1 MCRETEEKEEN
12 IKIIKGDTTV
22 TSSAQNIRLE
32 TEFGTKNKMEEN
44 VLSEEELDCDS
55 FTESS
60 GYERKMAELN
70 EKSRRLKAQF
80 AEENRQAVESMNKT
94 MEEIKQSQARED
106 CITNE
111 IEEIRRRRDEIKEDL
126 KRLDEIG
133 RRREL
138 EDKKWR
144 EKMDKKKKRV
154 ANRLEKIRAERRKYQ
169 EGTADEN
176 DSTEGYDQPDKN
188 SGESPESEK
197 SKDFTIGNETV
208 INKDAGNEVL
218 REPYQIIEYKSVK
231 ELEKKRKEV
240 KQLKRLE
247 KKAIKREKL
256 EQRERK
262 KIEKQKRKVARKLE
276 KLSAKSS
283 KVSEE
288 TAGVAECINQDMEA
302 TNTTAK
308 EKSAET
314 PKVTRIKPYV
324 DTSSHIAECKQVQ
337 APYYSGLITNGTKNK
352 MEENVLSEEELDC
365 DSFTESSGYERK
377 MAELNEKSRRLKA
390 QFAEENRQAVES
402 MNKTMEEIKQSQARE
417 DCITNEIEEIQ
428 RRRDEIKEN
437 LKRLDEKLGE
447 TLAEV
452 DRLILGDTDSMVDET
467 VDSQQSNPKYS
478 KEEVPRQDNFDCFP
492 DEVEGDMHTEES
504 SSQVSQSAE
513 NEDNEKNVH
522 ECDALPRYEQ
532 SVAAVVNITEYLIQQ
547 EFSKALETIIP
558 VSKKE
563 YTSRSEEKISE
574 EEPKLHKQNVEKE
587 FGKLKRENTEL
598 EMQICIINEELETY
612 RKRIETLQADL
623 DGSKVE
629 VKQLQSKE
637 EYKERELANLKSD
650 FQRKEQKWEDA
661 NELLEKVMVE
671 REELW
676 DDADYLEESLK
687 DSQESNETLTFE
699 VDELRIMIQEMKR
712 EYRVEHSRWGCGHLR
727 EEVELL
733 NGSLELNEKRT
744 VLLESQVDVFEAERK
759 QLWGNVDFLEGS
771 LRNSQ
776 ESNEDLTFEV
786 DELKIMMQEMKRE
799 NTQLSR
805 HGCRHLRE
813 EVELL
818 NGSLELKQQNVTLL
832 ESQVDAFKEERCSF
846 QNVTQSMKREIEILK
861 KENVTKTM
869 QLHKLQCETSKT
881 ISDLKDDIAKLQQEK
896 SALSSEL
903 SKESGRDHHLYELRC
918 EKSSMTG
925 TLEDHITRLRRE
937 NCTLTARLSKA
948 YEKDDQLIELREK
961 VQLLENQLKNVTEAA
976 TASVNSKEK
985 EMEEDYRI
993 IKKQDETI
1001 KNLIEE
1007 ITQER
1012 CDKDRLEQQS
1022 RRIREPETQLQKMGD
1037 MKINTIRSVDALV
1050 LEVKQESSE
1059 KERLKKRAM
1068 QAKKVASC
1076 REKELEKRIELL
1088 EDQLRAED
1096 ELINAT
1102 LMSLNNKESS
1112 LQEATA
1118 TIDMLTK
1125 ELEREKWEKKYL
1137 RKAVE
1142 VSECNSHND
1151 KRLTEDIETL
1161 EKRLLEMS
1169 DLREKTLISLKEK
1182 EWSLQEA
1189 HDEINELTQ
1198 QIAHKKSH
1206 KKFFKRKAKA
1216 KTGKAHR
1223 LNLIQKGTKRYTQER
1238 GSFIA
1243 GVGKR
1248 LKNLVQRPR
1257 GVSASSL
1264 VMKKKEAHAQRV
1276 LDKLREDLN
1285 ERGEVIQDL
1294 RSNFK
1299 DSAKE
1304 LSSMRRQL
1312 EDIQCQ
1318 NAELIQCLG
1327 HKEEDLQ
1334 KTQRYLKEKE
1344 ASLDVTNET
1353 LRLKCSLLRAME
1365 AKLCLTKKEI
1375 EELTQVN
1382 KEKGLEITRIETT
1395 LTEVRKELVIA
1406 ASFIEKQNEQCAN
1419 LRTCAMRK
1427 TRDADKMQGELK
1439 RFSTQL
1445 ENSRNENANLHR
1457 ALLAATERLTREKQR
1472 QFSGTELL
1480 KDGHE
1485 RKSSESS
1492 CEVRYFPP

>member
-1 MCRETEEKEEN
+1 MCLNNQVCKDEKASREE
-12 IKIIKGDTTV
+12 
-22 TSSAQNIRLE
+22 SSAREKSSAAKAEEVKPEVTKAKQSSNQVCKDERESREESSTQNIRLE
-32 TEFGTKNKMEEN
+32 TEFDTKNKMEEN
-44 VLSEEELDCDS
+44 VLSEEELDCSS

-94 MEEIKQSQARED
+94 MQEIKQSQARED
-106 CITNE
+106 FITNE

-126 KRLDEIG
+126 KCLDEIG
-133 RRREL
+133 QGREL

-144 EKMDKKKKRV
+144 EKMDEKKKRV
-154 ANRLEKIRAERRKYQ
+154 ANRLEKIRVERRKYQ

-176 DSTEGYDQPDKN
+176 DPTEGYDQPDKN

-197 SKDFTIGNETV
+197 SKYVTIGNETV
-208 INKDAGNEVL
+208 INEDVGNEVL
-218 REPYQIIEYKSVK
+218 REPHQIIEYKSVK

-288 TAGVAECINQDMEA
+288 TAVVAKCINEAMEA
-302 TNTTAK
+302 ANTTAK
-308 EKSAET
+308 EKNDET
-314 PKVTRIKPYV
+314 PRANGVKPSV
-324 DTSSHIAECKQVQ
+324 DTSSDIAESKQVQ
-337 APYYSGLITNGTKNK
+337 APHSSGLITNG
-352 MEENVLSEEELDC
+352 
-365 DSFTESSGYERK
+365 
-377 MAELNEKSRRLKA
+377 AEVEKS
-390 QFAEENRQAVES
+390 
-402 MNKTMEEIKQSQARE
+402 
-417 DCITNEIEEIQ
+417 
-428 RRRDEIKEN
+428 
-437 LKRLDEKLGE
+437 GE
-447 TLAEV
+447 TLPKV
-452 DRLILGDTDSMVDET
+452 DRLIFGHTDSMVDET
-467 VDSQQSNPKYS
+467 ADSQQSNPEYS

-504 SSQVSQSAE
+504 RSQVSQSAE

-522 ECDALPRYEQ
+522 ECDALSRYEQ

-547 EFSKALETIIP
+547 ELSKALETIIP

-574 EEPKLHKQNVEKE
+574 EEPKLHKQNVEME

-676 DDADYLEESLK
+676 DDVDYLEESLK

-699 VDELRIMIQEMKR
+699 VDELTIMIQEMKR

-733 NGSLELNEKRT
+733 NGSLELNEQRT
-744 VLLESQVDVFEAERK
+744 VLLESQLDAFEAERK
-759 QLWGNVDFLEGS
+759 QLWGHVDFLEES
-771 LRNSQ
+771 LKNTQ
-776 ESNEDLTFEV
+776 ASNEDLTFEV
-786 DELKIMMQEMKRE
+786 DELKILMQELKRE

-818 NGSLELKQQNVTLL
+818 NGSLELKEQKFTLL
-832 ESQVDAFKEERCSF
+832 ESQVDAFKEESCSF

-925 TLEDHITRLRRE
+925 TLEDHLTRLRRE

-1012 CDKDRLEQQS
+1012 CDKDRLEQQYK
-1022 RRIREPETQLQKMGD
+1022 RIRELETQLQKMED
-1037 MKINTIRSVDALV
+1037 MKRNTNHSVDALV
-1050 LEVKQESSE
+1050 LEVKQERSE

-1068 QAKKVASC
+1068 QANKVGPC
-1076 REKELEKRIELL
+1076 REKELEERIELL
-1088 EDQLRAED
+1088 ENQLRAED
-1096 ELINAT
+1096 ELTNAT
-1102 LMSLNNKESS
+1102 LMSLKNKESS

-1118 TIDMLTK
+1118 TIDMLTE
-1125 ELEREKWEKKYL
+1125 ELEREKSEKETL

-1151 KRLTEDIETL
+1151 KRLTENIETL

-1223 LNLIQKGTKRYTQER
+1223 LNVIQKGTKRYTQKR

-1318 NAELIQCLG
+1318 NAQLIQCLG

-1382 KEKGLEITRIETT
+1382 KEKALEITRIETT
-1395 LTEVRKELVIA
+1395 LTEVRKKLVIA

-1419 LRTCAMRK
+1419 LRTCAMKK
-1427 TRDADKMQGELK
+1427 TRDADKMQCELK

>member
-12 IKIIKGDTTV
+12 IKVIKDDTTV

-32 TEFGTKNKMEEN
+32 TEFDTKNKMEEN
-44 VLSEEELDCDS
+44 VLSEEELVCDF

-94 MEEIKQSQARED
+94 MEKIKQSQARED

-133 RRREL
+133 QRRDL

-154 ANRLEKIRAERRKYQ
+154 ANRLQKIRAERRKYQ

-188 SGESPESEK
+188 SGESSESEK
-197 SKDFTIGNETV
+197 SKDFTIGNEAV

-218 REPYQIIEYKSVK
+218 REPYQITEYKSVK

-288 TAGVAECINQDMEA
+288 TTVVAKCINEAIEA

-308 EKSAET
+308 EKNDDT
-314 PKVTRIKPYV
+314 PRVNGIKPYV
-324 DTSSHIAECKQVQ
+324 DTSSDIAESKQAQ
-337 APYYSGLITNGTKNK
+337 APDSSGLITNG
-352 MEENVLSEEELDC
+352 
-365 DSFTESSGYERK
+365 
-377 MAELNEKSRRLKA
+377 AEVEK
-390 QFAEENRQAVES
+390 F
-402 MNKTMEEIKQSQARE
+402 
-417 DCITNEIEEIQ
+417 
-428 RRRDEIKEN
+428 
-437 LKRLDEKLGE
+437 GE

-452 DRLILGDTDSMVDET
+452 DRLILGDTDSVVDET
-467 VDSQQSNPKYS
+467 ADSQQSNPKYS

-504 SSQVSQSAE
+504 RSQVSQSAE

-522 ECDALPRYEQ
+522 ECDALSRYEQ

-547 EFSKALETIIP
+547 ELSKALETIIP
-558 VSKKE
+558 ISKKE

-574 EEPKLHKQNVEKE
+574 EDPKLHKENVEME

-623 DGSKVE
+623 DGSKAE
-629 VKQLQSKE
+629 VKRLQSKE
-637 EYKERELANLKSD
+637 EYKERELANLQSY

-676 DDADYLEESLK
+676 DDVDYLEESLK

-699 VDELRIMIQEMKR
+699 VDELTIMIQEMKR

-733 NGSLELNEKRT
+733 NGSLELNEQRT
-744 VLLESQVDVFEAERK
+744 VLLESQVDAFEAERK
-759 QLWGNVDFLEGS
+759 QLRGDVDFLEES
-771 LRNSQ
+771 LKNSQ
-776 ESNEDLTFEV
+776 ERNEDLTFEV
-786 DELKIMMQEMKRE
+786 GELKIKMQEMKRE

-818 NGSLELKQQNVTLL
+818 NGSLALKEQRVTQL
-832 ESQVDAFKEERCSF
+832 ESQVDAFKEESCSF
-846 QNVTQSMKREIEILK
+846 QNIAQSMEREIEILK
-861 KENVTKTM
+861 KENVTKTT
-869 QLHKLQCETSKT
+869 QLHKLKCETSKT
-881 ISDLKDDIAKLQQEK
+881 ISDLKDDIVKLQQEK

-903 SKESGRDHHLYELRC
+903 SKESEKGYQLSELRC
-918 EKSSMTG
+918 EKSKITG
-925 TLEDHITRLRRE
+925 ALEDHITRLRRE
-937 NCTLTARLSKA
+937 NRTLTARISKA
-948 YEKDDQLIELREK
+948 YEKDDQLTELREK

-1001 KNLIEE
+1001 KSLIEE
-1007 ITQER
+1007 IRHER
-1012 CDKDRLEQQS
+1012 CDKYRLELQS
-1022 RRIREPETQLQKMGD
+1022 ERIRELETQLQRMED
-1037 MKINTIRSVDALV
+1037 MKRNTIHSVDALV
-1050 LEVKQESSE
+1050 LEVKQERSE
-1059 KERLKKRAM
+1059 KDLLRKRAM
-1068 QAKKVASC
+1068 KAEEVGSY

-1088 EDQLRAED
+1088 ENHLHEKD
-1096 ELINAT
+1096 EMTNVT
-1102 LMSLNNKESS
+1102 LASLKNDESS
-1112 LQEATA
+1112 LQETKA
-1118 TIDMLTK
+1118 TIDMLT
-1125 ELEREKWEKKYL
+1125 EQLEREKSEKEALK
-1137 RKAVE
+1137 RAVE
-1142 VSECNSHND
+1142 VFECNSQNE
-1151 KRLTEDIETL
+1151 KRLTEDIEKL
-1161 EKRLLEMS
+1161 GKQLKEMN
-1169 DLREKTLISLKEK
+1169 DLREETLISLKEK
-1182 EWSLQEA
+1182 EWSLHEA

-1198 QIAHKKSH
+1198 QIAHKKSN
-1206 KKFFKRKAKA
+1206 KKFFKWKVKARK
-1216 KTGKAHR
+1216 GKAYR

-1264 VMKKKEAHAQRV
+1264 VMKKKEAYAERV
-1276 LDKLREDLN
+1276 FHKLREDLN

-1327 HKEEDLQ
+1327 NKEEDLQ
-1334 KTQRYLKEKE
+1334 KTQRYLKENE
-1344 ASLDVTNET
+1344 ASLDDANET
-1353 LRLKCSLLRAME
+1353 LRLKCTLLKTME

-1382 KEKGLEITRIETT
+1382 KEKGLEITRIEAT
-1395 LTEVRKELVIA
+1395 LTEVKKELDIA
-1406 ASFIEKQNEQCAN
+1406 ASIIEKQNERCAN
-1419 LRTCAMRK
+1419 LRIYAMRK
-1427 TRDADKMQGELK
+1427 TRDAGKMQDELK

-1445 ENSRNENANLHR
+1445 ENSRGENANLHR
-1457 ALLAATERLTREKQR
+1457 ALLAATARLTREKHR
-1472 QFSGTELL
+1472 QFSGTELP

>member
-94 MEEIKQSQARED
+94 MEKIKQSQARED

-133 RRREL
+133 QRREL

-154 ANRLEKIRAERRKYQ
+154 ANRLQKIRAERRKYQ

-188 SGESPESEK
+188 SSESLESEK
-197 SKDFTIGNETV
+197 SKDFTMGNETV

-247 KKAIKREKL
+247 RKVIKREKL

-288 TAGVAECINQDMEA
+288 TAVVAKCINEAMEA
-302 TNTTAK
+302 ANTTAK
-308 EKSAET
+308 EKNDET
-314 PKVTRIKPYV
+314 PRANGVKPSV
-324 DTSSHIAECKQVQ
+324 DTSSDIAESKQVQ
-337 APYYSGLITNGTKNK
+337 APHSSGLITNGAK
-352 MEENVLSEEELDC
+352 V
-365 DSFTESSGYERK
+365 
-377 MAELNEKSRRLKA
+377 EK
-390 QFAEENRQAVES
+390 FG
-402 MNKTMEEIKQSQARE
+402 
-417 DCITNEIEEIQ
+417 
-428 RRRDEIKEN
+428 
-437 LKRLDEKLGE
+437 EK
-447 TLAEV
+447 LAEV
-452 DRLILGDTDSMVDET
+452 DRLILGDTDSVVDET
-467 VDSQQSNPKYS
+467 ADSQQSNPKYS

-504 SSQVSQSAE
+504 RSQVSQSAE

-547 EFSKALETIIP
+547 ELSKALETIIP

-574 EEPKLHKQNVEKE
+574 EEPKLHKQNMEME
-587 FGKLKRENTEL
+587 FGKLKKENTKL

-629 VKQLQSKE
+629 VEQLQSKE

-676 DDADYLEESLK
+676 DDVDYLEESLK

-699 VDELRIMIQEMKR
+699 VDELTIMIQEMKR

-727 EEVELL
+727 EEIELL
-733 NGSLELNEKRT
+733 NGSLELNEHRT
-744 VLLESQVDVFEAERK
+744 VLLESQVHAFEAERK
-759 QLWGNVDFLEGS
+759 QLRGDVDFLEDS
-771 LRNSQ
+771 LKNSQ
-776 ESNEDLTFEV
+776 ERNEDLTFEN
-786 DELKIMMQEMKRE
+786 DELTIMMQEMQRE

-805 HGCRHLRE
+805 HGCGHLRE

-818 NGSLELKQQNVTLL
+818 NGSLVLKEQRVTLL
-832 ESQVDAFKEERCSF
+832 ESQVDAFKEESCSF
-846 QNVTQSMKREIEILK
+846 QNVAQSMEREIEILK
-861 KENVTKTM
+861 KENVTKTT

-881 ISDLKDDIAKLQQEK
+881 ISDLKDEIVKLQQEK

-903 SKESGRDHHLYELRC
+903 SKESEKGYQLSELKC
-918 EKSSMTG
+918 EKSKITG
-925 TLEDHITRLRRE
+925 ALEDHITRLRRD
-937 NCTLTARLSKA
+937 NRPLTARLSKA

-961 VQLLENQLKNVTEAA
+961 VKLLENQLKNVTEAA
-976 TASVNSKEK
+976 TPSVNSKEK
-985 EMEEDYRI
+985 EMEEDYCI

-1001 KNLIEE
+1001 KSLIEE
-1007 ITQER
+1007 IRQER
-1012 CDKDRLEQQS
+1012 CDKDSLELQS
-1022 RRIREPETQLQKMGD
+1022 ERIRELETQLQRMED
-1037 MKINTIRSVDALV
+1037 MKRNTIHSVDALV
-1050 LEVKQESSE
+1050 LEVKQERSE
-1059 KERLKKRAM
+1059 KDLLRKRAM
-1068 QAKKVASC
+1068 EAEEVGSY

-1088 EDQLRAED
+1088 ENHLHEKD
-1096 ELINAT
+1096 EMTNVT
-1102 LMSLNNKESS
+1102 LASLKNNKSS
-1112 LQEATA
+1112 LQEAKA
-1118 TIDMLTK
+1118 TIDMLT
-1125 ELEREKWEKKYL
+1125 EQLEREKSEKEALK
-1137 RKAVE
+1137 RAVE
-1142 VSECNSHND
+1142 VFECNSQNE
-1151 KRLTEDIETL
+1151 KRLTEDIEKL
-1161 EKRLLEMS
+1161 EKQLKEMN
-1169 DLREKTLISLKEK
+1169 DLREETLISLKEK

-1198 QIAHKKSH
+1198 QIAHKKSN
-1206 KKFFKRKAKA
+1206 KKFFKWKAKA
-1216 KTGKAHR
+1216 RKGKAYR

-1238 GSFIA
+1238 GSLIT

-1318 NAELIQCLG
+1318 NAQLIQCLG

-1334 KTQRYLKEKE
+1334 KTQRYLKENE

-1395 LTEVRKELVIA
+1395 LTEVRKKLVIA

-1419 LRTCAMRK
+1419 LRTCAMKK
-1427 TRDADKMQGELK
+1427 TRDADTMQDELK

-1457 ALLAATERLTREKQR
+1457 ALLAATERLTREKHR
-1472 QFSGTELL
+1472 QFSRTELL

>member
-1 MCRETEEKEEN
+1 MCFNNQVCKDEKESRE
-12 IKIIKGDTTV
+12 K
-22 TSSAQNIRLE
+22 SSAQNIRLE
-32 TEFGTKNKMEEN
+32 TEFGTKNKMEDN
-44 VLSEEELDCDS
+44 VLSEEELDCSS

-80 AEENRQAVESMNKT
+80 AEENKQAVESMNKT

-111 IEEIRRRRDEIKEDL
+111 IEEMRRRRDEIKEDL

-133 RRREL
+133 QRREL

-169 EGTADEN
+169 GGKADEN

-188 SGESPESEK
+188 SSETPESEK
-197 SKDFTIGNETV
+197 SKNVTIGNETI
-208 INKDAGNEVL
+208 INEDVGNEEL
-218 REPYQIIEYKSVK
+218 RESHQIIEYKSVK

-247 KKAIKREKL
+247 KKAIKL

-288 TAGVAECINQDMEA
+288 TTVVAKCINEALEA
-302 TNTTAK
+302 TNTMAK
-308 EKSAET
+308 EKNDET
-314 PKVTRIKPYV
+314 PRANGIKPYV
-324 DTSSHIAECKQVQ
+324 DTSSDITESKQAQ
-337 APYYSGLITNGTKNK
+337 APHSSGLIMNG
-352 MEENVLSEEELDC
+352 
-365 DSFTESSGYERK
+365 
-377 MAELNEKSRRLKA
+377 AE
-390 QFAEENRQAVES
+390 V
-402 MNKTMEEIKQSQARE
+402 
-417 DCITNEIEEIQ
+417 
-428 RRRDEIKEN
+428 
-437 LKRLDEKLGE
+437 EKLGE
-447 TLAEV
+447 TLAKV
-452 DRLILGDTDSMVDET
+452 DRLILGHTDSMVDET
-467 VDSQQSNPKYS
+467 ADSQKSNRKYS
-478 KEEVPRQDNFDCFP
+478 KERVPRQDNFDCFP

-504 SSQVSQSAE
+504 RSQVSQSAE
-513 NEDNEKNVH
+513 NENNEKNVH
-522 ECDALPRYEQ
+522 ECDALSRYEQ

-563 YTSRSEEKISE
+563 YISRSEEKISE

-587 FGKLKRENTEL
+587 FGKLKGENTEL
-598 EMQICIINEELETY
+598 EMQICVINEELETY

-623 DGSKVE
+623 DGSKAE
-629 VKQLQSKE
+629 VKRLQSKE
-637 EYKERELANLKSD
+637 EYKERELANLQSD

-676 DDADYLEESLK
+676 DDVDYLEESLK

-699 VDELRIMIQEMKR
+699 VDELTIMIQEMKR

-733 NGSLELNEKRT
+733 NGSLELNEQRT
-744 VLLESQVDVFEAERK
+744 VLLESQVIAFEAERK
-759 QLWGNVDFLEGS
+759 QLWGHVDFLEGS

-786 DELKIMMQEMKRE
+786 DELKIMMQELKRE
-799 NTQLSR
+799 NTELSR

-818 NGSLELKQQNVTLL
+818 NGSLEFKEQRVTLL
-832 ESQVDAFKEERCSF
+832 ESQVDAFKEESCSF
-846 QNVTQSMKREIEILK
+846 QNVTQSMKREMEILK
-861 KENVTKTM
+861 KENVTKTT
-869 QLHKLQCETSKT
+869 QLQKLICETSQT
-881 ISDLKDDIAKLQQEK
+881 ISDLKDDTAKLQQEK

-1022 RRIREPETQLQKMGD
+1022 KRIRELETQLQKMED
-1037 MKINTIRSVDALV
+1037 MKRNTNHSVDALV
-1050 LEVKQESSE
+1050 LEVKQERSE
-1059 KERLKKRAM
+1059 KQRLKKRAM
-1068 QAKKVASC
+1068 QAKKFGSC

-1088 EDQLRAED
+1088 ENQLRAED
-1096 ELINAT
+1096 ELTNAT
-1102 LMSLNNKESS
+1102 LMSLKNKESS

-1118 TIDMLTK
+1118 TIDMLTE
-1125 ELEREKWEKKYL
+1125 ELEREKSEKETL
-1137 RKAVE
+1137 RKAIE

-1151 KRLTEDIETL
+1151 KRLTENIETL

-1169 DLREKTLISLKEK
+1169 DLREETVISLKEK

-1216 KTGKAHR
+1216 KTGKAYR

-1264 VMKKKEAHAQRV
+1264 VMKKKEAHAERV
-1276 LDKLREDLN
+1276 LHKLREDLN

-1318 NAELIQCLG
+1318 NAELIQCLR

-1395 LTEVRKELVIA
+1395 LTELRKKLVIA
-1406 ASFIEKQNEQCAN
+1406 ASFIEKQIKQCAN
-1419 LRTCAMRK
+1419 LRTCAMKK

-1472 QFSGTELL
+1472 QFRGTELL

>member
-1 MCRETEEKEEN
+1 MCREREEEQEN
-12 IKIIKGDTTV
+12 IKLIKGDTTV

-44 VLSEEELDCDS
+44 VFSEEELDCSS

-60 GYERKMAELN
+60 GYQRKMAELN

-94 MEEIKQSQARED
+94 MQEIKQSQARED

-133 RRREL
+133 QRREL
-138 EDKKWR
+138 KDKKWR
-144 EKMDKKKKRV
+144 EKMDMKKKKL
-154 ANRLEKIRAERRKYQ
+154 ANILEKIRAKRHKYQ
-169 EGTADEN
+169 EETGAEN
-176 DSTEGYDQPDKN
+176 DSTEGHDQQDKN
-188 SGESPESEK
+188 SSESPESEK
-197 SKDFTIGNETV
+197 SKDVTIGNETV
-208 INKDAGNEVL
+208 INEDVGNEVL
-218 REPYQIIEYKSVK
+218 REPHQIIEYKSVK
-231 ELEKKRKEV
+231 ELEEKRKEL

-262 KIEKQKRKVARKLE
+262 KIEKHKLE
-276 KLSAKSS
+276 KLLAKSS

-288 TAGVAECINQDMEA
+288 TAGVAGCINQDMEA

-324 DTSSHIAECKQVQ
+324 DTSSHIAESKQVQ
-337 APYYSGLITNGTKNK
+337 APYYSGLITNGTRNK
-352 MEENVLSEEELDC
+352 VEENVFSEEELDC
-365 DSFTESSGYERK
+365 SSFTESSGYQRK
-377 MAELNEKSRRLKA
+377 IAELDEKSRRLKA
-390 QFAEENRQAVES
+390 QFAKENRQAVES
-402 MNKTMEEIKQSQARE
+402 TNKTMEEIKQSQARE

-447 TLAEV
+447 TFAEV

-467 VDSQQSNPKYS
+467 ADSQQSNPKYS

-504 SSQVSQSAE
+504 RSQVSQSAE

-522 ECDALPRYEQ
+522 ECDALPKYEQ

-547 EFSKALETIIP
+547 GLSEALETIIP

-563 YTSRSEEKISE
+563 YTLRSEEKISE
-574 EEPKLHKQNVEKE
+574 EEPKLHKENVEME

-629 VKQLQSKE
+629 VEQLQSKE

-676 DDADYLEESLK
+676 DDVDYLEESLK

-699 VDELRIMIQEMKR
+699 VDELTIMIQEMKR

-733 NGSLELNEKRT
+733 NGSLELNEQRT
-744 VLLESQVDVFEAERK
+744 VLLESQLDAFEAERK
-759 QLWGNVDFLEGS
+759 QLCGHVDFLEGS

-776 ESNEDLTFEV
+776 ESNKDLTFEV
-786 DELKIMMQEMKRE
+786 DELKIMMQELKKE
-799 NTQLSR
+799 NTKLSR
-805 HGCRHLRE
+805 HGSRHLRE

-818 NGSLELKQQNVTLL
+818 NGSLELKEQRVTLL
-832 ESQVDAFKEERCSF
+832 ESQVDAFKEESCSF
-846 QNVTQSMKREIEILK
+846 QNVTQSMKREIEIVK
-861 KENVTKTM
+861 KENVTKTT
-869 QLHKLQCETSKT
+869 QLHKLKCETSQT

-903 SKESGRDHHLYELRC
+903 SKESEKDHHLYELRC
-918 EKSSMTG
+918 EKSSVTK
-925 TLEDHITRLRRE
+925 TLEDHLTRLRRE

-1012 CDKDRLEQQS
+1012 CDKDRLEQQY
-1022 RRIREPETQLQKMGD
+1022 RRIRELETQLQKMED
-1037 MKINTIRSVDALV
+1037 MKRNTNHSVDALV
-1050 LEVKQESSE
+1050 LEVKQERSE

-1068 QAKKVASC
+1068 QANKVGSC

-1096 ELINAT
+1096 ELTNAT

-1125 ELEREKWEKKYL
+1125 ELEREKSGKKSL

-1151 KRLTEDIETL
+1151 KRLTENIETL
-1161 EKRLLEMS
+1161 LERLQEMS
-1169 DLREKTLISLKEK
+1169 DLREKTLVSLKEK
-1182 EWSLQEA
+1182 KWSLQEA
-1189 HDEINELTQ
+1189 HDEISELTQ

-1216 KTGKAHR
+1216 KTGKAYR

-1264 VMKKKEAHAQRV
+1264 VMKKKEAYAERV
-1276 LDKLREDLN
+1276 LDKLRDDLN
-1285 ERGEVIQDL
+1285 EKGEVIQDL

-1299 DSAKE
+1299 DTAEE

-1395 LTEVRKELVIA
+1395 LTEVRKKLVIA

-1419 LRTCAMRK
+1419 LRTCAMKK

-1457 ALLAATERLTREKQR
+1457 ALLAATERLTREKHR
-1472 QFSGTELL
+1472 QFSRTELL

-1492 CEVRYFPP
+1492 REVRYFPP

>member
-1 MCRETEEKEEN
+1 MCFNNQVCKDEKESRE
-12 IKIIKGDTTV
+12 K
-22 TSSAQNIRLE
+22 SSAQNIRLE
-32 TEFGTKNKMEEN
+32 TEFGTKNKMEDN
-44 VLSEEELDCDS
+44 VLSEEELDCSS

-60 GYERKMAELN
+60 GYQRKMAELN

-94 MEEIKQSQARED
+94 MEKIKQSQARED

-111 IEEIRRRRDEIKEDL
+111 IEEIQRRRDEIKEDL

-133 RRREL
+133 QRREL

-169 EGTADEN
+169 GGKADEN
-176 DSTEGYDQPDKN
+176 DSTEGYDQSDKN
-188 SGESPESEK
+188 SSETPESEK
-197 SKDFTIGNETV
+197 SKNVTIGNETV
-208 INKDAGNEVL
+208 INEDVGNEEL
-218 REPYQIIEYKSVK
+218 RESHQIIEYKSVK

-288 TAGVAECINQDMEA
+288 TAVVAKCINEAMEA
-302 TNTTAK
+302 TNTMAE
-308 EKSAET
+308 EKNDET
-314 PKVTRIKPYV
+314 PRANGIKPYV
-324 DTSSHIAECKQVQ
+324 DTSSDITEAKQVQ
-337 APYYSGLITNGTKNK
+337 APHSSGLITNG
-352 MEENVLSEEELDC
+352 
-365 DSFTESSGYERK
+365 
-377 MAELNEKSRRLKA
+377 
-390 QFAEENRQAVES
+390 VEV
-402 MNKTMEEIKQSQARE
+402 
-417 DCITNEIEEIQ
+417 
-428 RRRDEIKEN
+428 
-437 LKRLDEKLGE
+437 EKLGE
-447 TLAEV
+447 TLPKV
-452 DRLILGDTDSMVDET
+452 DRLILGHTDSMVDET
-467 VDSQQSNPKYS
+467 ADSQQSNPEYS
-478 KEEVPRQDNFDCFP
+478 KEEMPRQDNFDCFP

-547 EFSKALETIIP
+547 GLSEALETIIP

-574 EEPKLHKQNVEKE
+574 EEPKLHKQNMEME
-587 FGKLKRENTEL
+587 FGKLKKENTKL

-629 VKQLQSKE
+629 VEQLQSKE

-676 DDADYLEESLK
+676 DDVDYLEESLK

-699 VDELRIMIQEMKR
+699 VDELTIMIQEMKR

-733 NGSLELNEKRT
+733 NGSLELNEQRT
-744 VLLESQVDVFEAERK
+744 VLLESQVHAFEAERK
-759 QLWGNVDFLEGS
+759 QLRGDVDFLEES

-786 DELKIMMQEMKRE
+786 DELKIMIQEMKRE

-818 NGSLELKQQNVTLL
+818 NGSLELKEQRVTLL
-832 ESQVDAFKEERCSF
+832 KSQVNAFKEESCSF
-846 QNVTQSMKREIEILK
+846 QNVTQSMKREIEIVK
-861 KENVTKTM
+861 KENVTKTT
-869 QLHKLQCETSKT
+869 QLHKLNWETSQT
-881 ISDLKDDIAKLQQEK
+881 ISDPKDDIAKLQQEK

-961 VQLLENQLKNVTEAA
+961 VKLLENQLKNVTEAA

-1012 CDKDRLEQQS
+1012 CDKDRLEQQYK
-1022 RRIREPETQLQKMGD
+1022 RIRELETQLQKMED
-1037 MKINTIRSVDALV
+1037 MKRNTNHSVDALV
-1050 LEVKQESSE
+1050 LEVKQERSE

-1068 QAKKVASC
+1068 QAKKVGSC
-1076 REKELEKRIELL
+1076 REKELEERIELL
-1088 EDQLRAED
+1088 ENQLRAED
-1096 ELINAT
+1096 KLTNAT
-1102 LMSLNNKESS
+1102 LMSLKNKESS

-1118 TIDMLTK
+1118 TIDMLTE
-1125 ELEREKWEKKYL
+1125 ELEREKSEKETL

-1151 KRLTEDIETL
+1151 KRLTEDIESL

-1169 DLREKTLISLKEK
+1169 YIREKTLISLKEK

-1257 GVSASSL
+1257 GVSALSL
-1264 VMKKKEAHAQRV
+1264 VMKKKEAHAQRL

-1318 NAELIQCLG
+1318 NAQLIQCLG

-1382 KEKGLEITRIETT
+1382 KEKGLEITRIKTT
-1395 LTEVRKELVIA
+1395 LTEVRKKLVIA

-1419 LRTCAMRK
+1419 LRTCAMKK
-1427 TRDADKMQGELK
+1427 TRDADTMQDELK

-1457 ALLAATERLTREKQR
+1457 ALLAATERLTREKHR
-1472 QFSGTELL
+1472 QFSRTELL

>member
-12 IKIIKGDTTV
+12 IKVIKDDTTV

-32 TEFGTKNKMEEN
+32 TEFDTKNKMEEN
-44 VLSEEELDCDS
+44 VLSEEELVCDF

-80 AEENRQAVESMNKT
+80 AEENKQAVESMNKT

-133 RRREL
+133 QRRDL

-154 ANRLEKIRAERRKYQ
+154 ANRLQKIRAERRKYQ

-188 SGESPESEK
+188 SGESSESEK
-197 SKDFTIGNETV
+197 SKDFTIGNEAV

-218 REPYQIIEYKSVK
+218 REPYQITEYKSVK

-247 KKAIKREKL
+247 KKAIKL

-288 TAGVAECINQDMEA
+288 TTVVAKCINEAIEA

-308 EKSAET
+308 EKNDDT
-314 PKVTRIKPYV
+314 PRVNGIKPYV
-324 DTSSHIAECKQVQ
+324 DTSSDIAESKQAQ
-337 APYYSGLITNGTKNK
+337 APDSSGLITNG
-352 MEENVLSEEELDC
+352 
-365 DSFTESSGYERK
+365 
-377 MAELNEKSRRLKA
+377 AEVEK
-390 QFAEENRQAVES
+390 F
-402 MNKTMEEIKQSQARE
+402 
-417 DCITNEIEEIQ
+417 
-428 RRRDEIKEN
+428 
-437 LKRLDEKLGE
+437 GE

-452 DRLILGDTDSMVDET
+452 DRLILGDTDSVVDKT
-467 VDSQQSNPKYS
+467 ADSQQSNPKYS

-504 SSQVSQSAE
+504 RSQVSQSAE
-513 NEDNEKNVH
+513 NENNEKNVH
-522 ECDALPRYEQ
+522 ECDALSRYEQ

-547 EFSKALETIIP
+547 ELSKALETIIP
-558 VSKKE
+558 ISKKE

-574 EEPKLHKQNVEKE
+574 EDSKLHKENVEME

-598 EMQICIINEELETY
+598 EIQICIINEELETY

-623 DGSKVE
+623 DGSKAE
-629 VKQLQSKE
+629 VKRLQSKE
-637 EYKERELANLKSD
+637 EYKERELANLQSD

-676 DDADYLEESLK
+676 DDVDYLEESLK

-699 VDELRIMIQEMKR
+699 VDELTIMIQEMKR

-733 NGSLELNEKRT
+733 NGSLELNEQRT
-744 VLLESQVDVFEAERK
+744 VLLESQVDAFEAERK
-759 QLWGNVDFLEGS
+759 QLRGHVDFLEES
-771 LRNSQ
+771 LKSTQ
-776 ESNEDLTFEV
+776 ERNEDLTFEV
-786 DELKIMMQEMKRE
+786 DELKIKMQEMKKE

-805 HGCRHLRE
+805 HGCGHLRE

-818 NGSLELKQQNVTLL
+818 NGSLALKEQRVTQL
-832 ESQVDAFKEERCSF
+832 ESQVDAFKEESCCF
-846 QNVTQSMKREIEILK
+846 QNIAQSMEREIEILK
-861 KENVTKTM
+861 KQNVTKTT
-869 QLHKLQCETSKT
+869 QLHKLKCETSKT
-881 ISDLKDDIAKLQQEK
+881 ISDLKDDIVKLQQEK

-903 SKESGRDHHLYELRC
+903 SKESEKGYQLSELRC
-918 EKSSMTG
+918 EKSKITG
-925 TLEDHITRLRRE
+925 ALEDHITRLRRE
-937 NCTLTARLSKA
+937 NRTLTARISKA
-948 YEKDDQLIELREK
+948 YEKDDQLTELREK

-993 IKKQDETI
+993 IKKQDATI
-1001 KNLIEE
+1001 KSLIEE
-1007 ITQER
+1007 IRQER
-1012 CDKDRLEQQS
+1012 CDKYRLELQS
-1022 RRIREPETQLQKMGD
+1022 ERIRELETQLQRMED
-1037 MKINTIRSVDALV
+1037 MKRNTIHSVDALV
-1050 LEVKQESSE
+1050 LEVKQERSE
-1059 KERLKKRAM
+1059 KDLLRKRAM
-1068 QAKKVASC
+1068 EAEEVGSY

-1088 EDQLRAED
+1088 ENHLHEKD
-1096 ELINAT
+1096 EMTNVT
-1102 LMSLNNKESS
+1102 LASLKNDESS
-1112 LQEATA
+1112 LQETKA
-1118 TIDMLTK
+1118 TIDMLT
-1125 ELEREKWEKKYL
+1125 EQLEREKSEKEALK
-1137 RKAVE
+1137 RAVE
-1142 VSECNSHND
+1142 VFECNSQNE
-1151 KRLTEDIETL
+1151 KRLTEDIEKL
-1161 EKRLLEMS
+1161 GKQLKEMN
-1169 DLREKTLISLKEK
+1169 DLREETLISLKEK
-1182 EWSLQEA
+1182 EWSLHEA

-1198 QIAHKKSH
+1198 QIAHKKSN
-1206 KKFFKRKAKA
+1206 KKFFKWKVKARK
-1216 KTGKAHR
+1216 GKAHR
-1223 LNLIQKGTKRYTQER
+1223 LNLIQKGTKRYTKER

-1264 VMKKKEAHAQRV
+1264 VMKKKEAYAERV
-1276 LDKLREDLN
+1276 LDKLMDDLN
-1285 ERGEVIQDL
+1285 EKGEVIQDL

-1318 NAELIQCLG
+1318 NAELIRCLG
-1327 HKEEDLQ
+1327 NKEEDLQ
-1334 KTQRYLKEKE
+1334 KTQRYLKENE
-1344 ASLDVTNET
+1344 ASLDDANET
-1353 LRLKCSLLRAME
+1353 LRLKCTLLKTME

-1382 KEKGLEITRIETT
+1382 KEKGLEITRFETT
-1395 LTEVRKELVIA
+1395 LTEMKKELDIA
-1406 ASFIEKQNEQCAN
+1406 ASIIEKQNERCAN
-1419 LRTCAMRK
+1419 LRTYAMRK
-1427 TRDADKMQGELK
+1427 TRDAGKMQDELK

-1445 ENSRNENANLHR
+1445 ENSRGENANLHR
-1457 ALLAATERLTREKQR
+1457 ALLAATARLTREKHR
-1472 QFSGTELL
+1472 QFSGTELP

>member
-12 IKIIKGDTTV
+12 IKIFKGDTTV

-44 VLSEEELDCDS
+44 VFSEEELDCSS

-60 GYERKMAELN
+60 GYQRKMAELN

-94 MEEIKQSQARED
+94 MEKIKQSQARED

-133 RRREL
+133 QRREL

-144 EKMDKKKKRV
+144 EKMDEKKKRV
-154 ANRLEKIRAERRKYQ
+154 ANRLEKIRIERRKYQ

-197 SKDFTIGNETV
+197 SKNVTIGNETV
-208 INKDAGNEVL
+208 INEDVGNEVL
-218 REPYQIIEYKSVK
+218 REPHQIIEYKSVK

-288 TAGVAECINQDMEA
+288 TAVVAKCINEAMEA
-302 TNTTAK
+302 ANTTVK
-308 EKSAET
+308 EKNDET
-314 PKVTRIKPYV
+314 PRANGIKPSV
-324 DTSSHIAECKQVQ
+324 DTSSDIAESKQVQ
-337 APYYSGLITNGTKNK
+337 APHSSGLITNG
-352 MEENVLSEEELDC
+352 
-365 DSFTESSGYERK
+365 
-377 MAELNEKSRRLKA
+377 AE
-390 QFAEENRQAVES
+390 V
-402 MNKTMEEIKQSQARE
+402 
-417 DCITNEIEEIQ
+417 
-428 RRRDEIKEN
+428 
-437 LKRLDEKLGE
+437 EKLGE

-452 DRLILGDTDSMVDET
+452 DRLILGHTDSMVDET
-467 VDSQQSNPKYS
+467 ADSQQSNPKYS

-504 SSQVSQSAE
+504 RSQVSQSAE

-547 EFSKALETIIP
+547 ELSKALETIIP

-574 EEPKLHKQNVEKE
+574 EEPKLHKQNVEME

-629 VKQLQSKE
+629 VEQLQSKE
-637 EYKERELANLKSD
+637 EYKERELANLQSD

-676 DDADYLEESLK
+676 DDVDYLEESLK

-699 VDELRIMIQEMKR
+699 VDELTIMIQEMKR

-733 NGSLELNEKRT
+733 NGSLELNEQRT
-744 VLLESQVDVFEAERK
+744 VLLESQVDAFEAERK
-759 QLWGNVDFLEGS
+759 QLRGHVDFLEKS
-771 LRNSQ
+771 LKNTQ
-776 ESNEDLTFEV
+776 ERNEDLTFEV
-786 DELKIMMQEMKRE
+786 DELKIKMQEMKKE

-805 HGCRHLRE
+805 HGCGHLRE

-818 NGSLELKQQNVTLL
+818 NGSLALKEQRVTQL
-832 ESQVDAFKEERCSF
+832 ESQVDAFKEESCSF
-846 QNVTQSMKREIEILK
+846 QNIAQSMEREIEILK
-861 KENVTKTM
+861 KENVTKTT
-869 QLHKLQCETSKT
+869 QLHKLKCETSQT

-903 SKESGRDHHLYELRC
+903 SKESEKGYQLSELRC
-918 EKSSMTG
+918 EKSKITG
-925 TLEDHITRLRRE
+925 ALEDHITRLRRE
-937 NCTLTARLSKA
+937 NRTLTARISKA
-948 YEKDDQLIELREK
+948 YEKDDQLTELREK

-976 TASVNSKEK
+976 TVSVNNKEK
-985 EMEEDYRI
+985 EMDEEYRI

-1001 KNLIEE
+1001 KSLIEE
-1007 ITQER
+1007 IRQER
-1012 CDKDRLEQQS
+1012 CDKYRLELQS
-1022 RRIREPETQLQKMGD
+1022 ERIRELETQLQRMED
-1037 MKINTIRSVDALV
+1037 MKRNTIHSVDALV
-1050 LEVKQESSE
+1050 LEVKQERSE
-1059 KERLKKRAM
+1059 KDLLRKRAM
-1068 QAKKVASC
+1068 EAEEVGSY

-1088 EDQLRAED
+1088 ENHLHEKD
-1096 ELINAT
+1096 EMTNVT
-1102 LMSLNNKESS
+1102 LTSLKNNESS
-1112 LQEATA
+1112 LQEAKA
-1118 TIDMLTK
+1118 TIDMLT
-1125 ELEREKWEKKYL
+1125 EQLEREKSEKEALK
-1137 RKAVE
+1137 RAVE
-1142 VSECNSHND
+1142 VFECNSQNE
-1151 KRLTEDIETL
+1151 KRLTEDIEKL
-1161 EKRLLEMS
+1161 EKQLKEMN
-1169 DLREKTLISLKEK
+1169 DLREETLISLKEK
-1182 EWSLQEA
+1182 EWSLHEA

-1198 QIAHKKSH
+1198 QIAHKKSN
-1206 KKFFKRKAKA
+1206 KKFFKWKAKA
-1216 KTGKAHR
+1216 RKGKAYR

-1264 VMKKKEAHAQRV
+1264 VMKKKEAYAERV
-1276 LDKLREDLN
+1276 LDKLRDDLN
-1285 ERGEVIQDL
+1285 EKGEVIQDL

-1299 DSAKE
+1299 DTAEE

-1327 HKEEDLQ
+1327 NKEEDLQ
-1334 KTQRYLKEKE
+1334 KTQRYLKENE

-1395 LTEVRKELVIA
+1395 LTEVRKKLVIA

-1419 LRTCAMRK
+1419 LRTCAMKK
-1427 TRDADKMQGELK
+1427 TRDADKMQDELK

-1457 ALLAATERLTREKQR
+1457 ALLAATERLTREKHR

>member
-44 VLSEEELDCDS
+44 VLSEEELDCDF

-94 MEEIKQSQARED
+94 MEKIKQSQARED

-111 IEEIRRRRDEIKEDL
+111 IEEMRRRRDEIKEDL

-133 RRREL
+133 QRREL

-188 SGESPESEK
+188 SSESPESEK

-218 REPYQIIEYKSVK
+218 RESYQIIEYKSVK

-288 TAGVAECINQDMEA
+288 TTVVAKCINEAIEA

-308 EKSAET
+308 EKNDDT
-314 PKVTRIKPYV
+314 PRVNGIKPYV
-324 DTSSHIAECKQVQ
+324 DTSSDIAESKQAQ
-337 APYYSGLITNGTKNK
+337 APHSSGLITNG
-352 MEENVLSEEELDC
+352 
-365 DSFTESSGYERK
+365 
-377 MAELNEKSRRLKA
+377 AEVEK
-390 QFAEENRQAVES
+390 F
-402 MNKTMEEIKQSQARE
+402 
-417 DCITNEIEEIQ
+417 
-428 RRRDEIKEN
+428 
-437 LKRLDEKLGE
+437 GE

-452 DRLILGDTDSMVDET
+452 DRLILGDTDSVVDET
-467 VDSQQSNPKYS
+467 ADSQQSNPKYS

-504 SSQVSQSAE
+504 RSQVSQSAE
-513 NEDNEKNVH
+513 NEDNEKNVL
-522 ECDALPRYEQ
+522 ECDALSRYEQ

-547 EFSKALETIIP
+547 ELSKALETIIP

-563 YTSRSEEKISE
+563 YISRSEEKISE
-574 EEPKLHKQNVEKE
+574 EEPKLHKQNVEME

-676 DDADYLEESLK
+676 DDVDYLEESLK

-699 VDELRIMIQEMKR
+699 VDELTIMIQEMKR

-733 NGSLELNEKRT
+733 NGSLELNEQRT
-744 VLLESQVDVFEAERK
+744 VLLESQVDAFEAERK
-759 QLWGNVDFLEGS
+759 QLRGDVDFLEES
-771 LRNSQ
+771 LKNSQ
-776 ESNEDLTFEV
+776 EGNEDLTFEV
-786 DELKIMMQEMKRE
+786 DELKIMIQEMKKE

-805 HGCRHLRE
+805 HGCGHLRE

-818 NGSLELKQQNVTLL
+818 NGSLELKEQRVTLL
-832 ESQVDAFKEERCSF
+832 KSQVDAFKEESCSF

-861 KENVTKTM
+861 KENVTKTT
-869 QLHKLQCETSKT
+869 QLHKLKCETSKT

-948 YEKDDQLIELREK
+948 YEKDDQLTELREK

-1001 KNLIEE
+1001 KSLIEE
-1007 ITQER
+1007 IRQER
-1012 CDKDRLEQQS
+1012 CDKYRLELQS
-1022 RRIREPETQLQKMGD
+1022 ERIRELETQLQRMED
-1037 MKINTIRSVDALV
+1037 MKRNTIHSVDALV
-1050 LEVKQESSE
+1050 LEVKQERSE
-1059 KERLKKRAM
+1059 KDLLRKRAM
-1068 QAKKVASC
+1068 KAEEVGSY

-1088 EDQLRAED
+1088 ENHLHEKD
-1096 ELINAT
+1096 EMTNVT
-1102 LMSLNNKESS
+1102 LTSLKNNESS
-1112 LQEATA
+1112 LQEAKA
-1118 TIDMLTK
+1118 TIDMLT
-1125 ELEREKWEKKYL
+1125 EQLEREKSEKEALK
-1137 RKAVE
+1137 RAVE
-1142 VSECNSHND
+1142 VFECNSQNE
-1151 KRLTEDIETL
+1151 KRLTEDIEKL
-1161 EKRLLEMS
+1161 GKQLKEMN
-1169 DLREKTLISLKEK
+1169 DLREETLISLKEK
-1182 EWSLQEA
+1182 EWSLHEA

-1198 QIAHKKSH
+1198 QIAHKKSN
-1206 KKFFKRKAKA
+1206 KKFFKWKAKA
-1216 KTGKAHR
+1216 RKGKAYR

-1264 VMKKKEAHAQRV
+1264 AMKKKEAHAERV

-1294 RSNFK
+1294 RSNFR

-1318 NAELIQCLG
+1318 NAELIRCLG
-1327 HKEEDLQ
+1327 NKEEDLQ
-1334 KTQRYLKEKE
+1334 KTQRYLKENE
-1344 ASLDVTNET
+1344 ASLDDANET
-1353 LRLKCSLLRAME
+1353 LRLKCTLLKTME

-1382 KEKGLEITRIETT
+1382 KEKGLEITRFETT
-1395 LTEVRKELVIA
+1395 LTEMKKELDIA
-1406 ASFIEKQNEQCAN
+1406 ASIIEKQNERCAN
-1419 LRTCAMRK
+1419 LRTYAMRK
-1427 TRDADKMQGELK
+1427 TRDAGKMQDELK

-1445 ENSRNENANLHR
+1445 ENSRDENANLHR
-1457 ALLAATERLTREKQR
+1457 ALLAATARLTREKHR
-1472 QFSGTELL
+1472 QFSGTELP

>member
-1 MCRETEEKEEN
+1 MCLNNQVCKDAKESREESSVREKSSAARAEEVKPEVPKANQSSNQVCKDEKESREER
-12 IKIIKGDTTV
+12 
-22 TSSAQNIRLE
+22 SAQNIRLE

-60 GYERKMAELN
+60 GCQRKMAELN

-80 AEENRQAVESMNKT
+80 AEENKQAVESMNKT
-94 MEEIKQSQARED
+94 MDEIKQSQARED

-133 RRREL
+133 QRREL

-144 EKMDKKKKRV
+144 EKMDEKKKRV
-154 ANRLEKIRAERRKYQ
+154 ANRLEKIRVERRKYQ

-197 SKDFTIGNETV
+197 SKNVTIGNETV
-208 INKDAGNEVL
+208 INEDVGNEEL
-218 REPYQIIEYKSVK
+218 GESHQIIEYKSVK

-240 KQLKRLE
+240 EQLKRLE
-247 KKAIKREKL
+247 KKVIKREKL
-256 EQRERK
+256 EKRERK

-288 TAGVAECINQDMEA
+288 TAVVAKCINKVMEA
-302 TNTTAK
+302 ANTTAK
-308 EKSAET
+308 EKNDET
-314 PKVTRIKPYV
+314 PRANGIKPSV
-324 DTSSHIAECKQVQ
+324 DTSSDIVESRQVQ
-337 APYYSGLITNGTKNK
+337 APHSSGLITNG
-352 MEENVLSEEELDC
+352 
-365 DSFTESSGYERK
+365 
-377 MAELNEKSRRLKA
+377 AE
-390 QFAEENRQAVES
+390 V
-402 MNKTMEEIKQSQARE
+402 
-417 DCITNEIEEIQ
+417 
-428 RRRDEIKEN
+428 
-437 LKRLDEKLGE
+437 EKLGE
-447 TLAEV
+447 TLPKV
-452 DRLILGDTDSMVDET
+452 DRLILGHTDSMVDET
-467 VDSQQSNPKYS
+467 ADSQQSNPEHS
-478 KEEVPRQDNFDCFP
+478 KEEMPRQDNFDCFP

-504 SSQVSQSAE
+504 RSQVSQSAE

-547 EFSKALETIIP
+547 GLSEALETIIP

-574 EEPKLHKQNVEKE
+574 EEPKLHKQNLEME

-623 DGSKVE
+623 DGSKAE
-629 VKQLQSKE
+629 VKRLQSKE
-637 EYKERELANLKSD
+637 EYKERELANLQSD

-676 DDADYLEESLK
+676 DDVDYLEESLK

-712 EYRVEHSRWGCGHLR
+712 ECRVEHSRWGCGHLR

-733 NGSLELNEKRT
+733 NGSLELNEQRT
-744 VLLESQVDVFEAERK
+744 VLLESQVHAFEAERK
-759 QLWGNVDFLEGS
+759 QLRGDVDFLEES

-786 DELKIMMQEMKRE
+786 DELKIMIQEMKRE

-818 NGSLELKQQNVTLL
+818 NGSLELKEQRVTLL
-832 ESQVDAFKEERCSF
+832 KSQVDAFKEESCSF
-846 QNVTQSMKREIEILK
+846 QNVTQSMKREIEIVK
-861 KENVTKTM
+861 KENVTKTT
-869 QLHKLQCETSKT
+869 QLHKLKCETSQT

-896 SALSSEL
+896 SALLSEL

-925 TLEDHITRLRRE
+925 TLEDHITKLRRE

-948 YEKDDQLIELREK
+948 YEKDDQLTELREK

-976 TASVNSKEK
+976 TASVKSKEK

-1012 CDKDRLEQQS
+1012 CDKERLEQQS
-1022 RRIREPETQLQKMGD
+1022 KRIRELETQLQKMDD
-1037 MKINTIRSVDALV
+1037 MKRNTNHSVDALV
-1050 LEVKQESSE
+1050 LEVKQERSE

-1068 QAKKVASC
+1068 QAKKVGSS
-1076 REKELEKRIELL
+1076 REKELEERIELL
-1088 EDQLRAED
+1088 ENQLRAED
-1096 ELINAT
+1096 ELTNAT
-1102 LMSLNNKESS
+1102 LMSLKNKESS

-1118 TIDMLTK
+1118 TIDMLTE
-1125 ELEREKWEKKYL
+1125 ELEREKSEKETL

-1151 KRLTEDIETL
+1151 KRLTENIETL

-1182 EWSLQEA
+1182 EWSLREA
-1189 HDEINELTQ
+1189 HNEISELTQ

-1216 KTGKAHR
+1216 KTGEAYR

-1238 GSFIA
+1238 GSLIT

-1264 VMKKKEAHAQRV
+1264 VMKKKEAHAERV
-1276 LDKLREDLN
+1276 LHKLREDLN

-1294 RSNFK
+1294 RSNFR

-1334 KTQRYLKEKE
+1334 KTQRCLKEKE

-1395 LTEVRKELVIA
+1395 LTEVRKKLVIA

-1419 LRTCAMRK
+1419 LRTCAMKK
-1427 TRDADKMQGELK
+1427 TQDADKMQGELK

>member
-1 MCRETEEKEEN
+1 
-12 IKIIKGDTTV
+12 
-22 TSSAQNIRLE
+22 
-32 TEFGTKNKMEEN
+32 MEEN
-44 VLSEEELDCDS
+44 VLSEEELDCSS
-55 FTESS
+55 FTECSAS
-60 GYERKMAELN
+60 QRKMAELN

-111 IEEIRRRRDEIKEDL
+111 IEEMRRRRDEIKEDL

-133 RRREL
+133 QRREL

-154 ANRLEKIRAERRKYQ
+154 ANRLQKIRAERRKYQ

-176 DSTEGYDQPDKN
+176 DSTEGYDQPDEN
-188 SGESPESEK
+188 SSESPESEK

-276 KLSAKSS
+276 KFSAKSS
-283 KVSEE
+283 KVLEE
-288 TAGVAECINQDMEA
+288 TVVVAKCINEAMEA
-302 TNTTAK
+302 ANTTAK
-308 EKSAET
+308 EKNDET
-314 PKVTRIKPYV
+314 PRANGIKPYV
-324 DTSSHIAECKQVQ
+324 DTSSDIAESKQVQ
-337 APYYSGLITNGTKNK
+337 ATHSSGLITDG
-352 MEENVLSEEELDC
+352 
-365 DSFTESSGYERK
+365 
-377 MAELNEKSRRLKA
+377 AEVEK
-390 QFAEENRQAVES
+390 F
-402 MNKTMEEIKQSQARE
+402 
-417 DCITNEIEEIQ
+417 
-428 RRRDEIKEN
+428 
-437 LKRLDEKLGE
+437 GE

-452 DRLILGDTDSMVDET
+452 DRLILGDTDSVVDET
-467 VDSQQSNPKYS
+467 ADSQQSNPQYS

-492 DEVEGDMHTEES
+492 YEVEGDMHTEES
-504 SSQVSQSAE
+504 RSQVSQSAE

-547 EFSKALETIIP
+547 ELSKALETIIP
-558 VSKKE
+558 ISKKE

-574 EEPKLHKQNVEKE
+574 EEPKLHKQIVEME

-598 EMQICIINEELETY
+598 EMKICIINEELETY

-623 DGSKVE
+623 DGRKVE
-629 VKQLQSKE
+629 VEQLQSKE

-676 DDADYLEESLK
+676 DDVDYLEESLK

-699 VDELRIMIQEMKR
+699 VDELTIMIQEMKR

-733 NGSLELNEKRT
+733 NGSLELNEQRT
-744 VLLESQVDVFEAERK
+744 VLLEGQVDAFEAERK
-759 QLWGNVDFLEGS
+759 QLWGHVDFLEGS

-786 DELKIMMQEMKRE
+786 DELKIMMQELKRE
-799 NTQLSR
+799 NTELSH

-818 NGSLELKQQNVTLL
+818 NGSLELKEQRVTLL
-832 ESQVDAFKEERCSF
+832 ESQVDAFKEESCSL
-846 QNVTQSMKREIEILK
+846 QNAAQNMKREIEILK
-861 KENVTKTM
+861 NENATKTT
-869 QLHKLQCETSKT
+869 QLHKLECETSKT

-903 SKESGRDHHLYELRC
+903 SKESEKDHHLYELRC
-918 EKSSMTG
+918 EKSSVTR

-948 YEKDDQLIELREK
+948 YEKDDQLTELREK
-961 VQLLENQLKNVTEAA
+961 VQLLQNQLKNVTEAA

-1022 RRIREPETQLQKMGD
+1022 RRIRELETQLQKMED
-1037 MKINTIRSVDALV
+1037 MKRNTNHSVDALV
-1050 LEVKQESSE
+1050 LEVKQERSE

-1068 QAKKVASC
+1068 QANKVGSC

-1096 ELINAT
+1096 ELTNAT

-1125 ELEREKWEKKYL
+1125 ELEREKSEKETL

-1161 EKRLLEMS
+1161 LERLQEMS

-1189 HDEINELTQ
+1189 HDEISELTQ

-1216 KTGKAHR
+1216 KTGKAYR

-1238 GSFIA
+1238 GSLIT

-1264 VMKKKEAHAQRV
+1264 VMKMKEAHAERV

-1299 DSAKE
+1299 DSARE

-1318 NAELIQCLG
+1318 NAELIKCLG

-1395 LTEVRKELVIA
+1395 LTEVRKKLVIA

-1419 LRTCAMRK
+1419 LRTCAMKK
-1427 TRDADKMQGELK
+1427 TRDADKMQDELK

-1457 ALLAATERLTREKQR
+1457 ALLAATERLTREKHR
-1472 QFSGTELL
+1472 QLSRTELL

>member
-1 MCRETEEKEEN
+1 
-12 IKIIKGDTTV
+12 
-22 TSSAQNIRLE
+22 
-32 TEFGTKNKMEEN
+32 MEEN
-44 VLSEEELDCDS
+44 VLSEEELDCDF

-60 GYERKMAELN
+60 GYQRRMAELN
-70 EKSRRLKAQF
+70 KKFRRLKAQF
-80 AEENRQAVESMNKT
+80 AKENRQAVESTNKT
-94 MEEIKQSQARED
+94 MEEIKQSQARVD
-106 CITNE
+106 CIANE
-111 IEEIRRRRDEIKEDL
+111 IEEMRRRRDEIKEDL

-133 RRREL
+133 QRRDL
-138 EDKKWR
+138 EDKKWK
-144 EKMDKKKKRV
+144 EKMDMKNKKL
-154 ANRLEKIRAERRKYQ
+154 ANILEKIRVKRRKYQ
-169 EGTADEN
+169 EETDAEN
-176 DSTEGYDQPDKN
+176 DSTEGHDQQDKN
-188 SGESPESEK
+188 SSESPESEK
-197 SKDFTIGNETV
+197 SKDVTIGNETV
-208 INKDAGNEVL
+208 INEDVGNEVL
-218 REPYQIIEYKSVK
+218 REPHQIIEYKSVK
-231 ELEKKRKEV
+231 ELEKKRKEL

-262 KIEKQKRKVARKLE
+262 KIEKHKLK

-308 EKSAET
+308 EKSVET

-324 DTSSHIAECKQVQ
+324 DTSSHIAESKQVQ

-352 MEENVLSEEELDC
+352 MEENVFSEEELDC
-365 DSFTESSGYERK
+365 SSFTESSGYQRK
-377 MAELNEKSRRLKA
+377 MAELDEKSRRLKA
-390 QFAEENRQAVES
+390 QFAKENRQAVES
-402 MNKTMEEIKQSQARE
+402 TNKTMEEIKQSQARE
-417 DCITNEIEEIQ
+417 DCITNEIEIQ

-437 LKRLDEKLGE
+437 LRRLDEKLGE
-447 TLAEV
+447 TFAEV
-452 DRLILGDTDSMVDET
+452 DRLILGDTYSMVDET
-467 VDSQQSNPKYS
+467 VDSQQSNLKYS

-504 SSQVSQSAE
+504 RSQVSQSAE

-522 ECDALPRYEQ
+522 ECDALSRYEQ

-547 EFSKALETIIP
+547 ELSKALVTITL

-574 EEPKLHKQNVEKE
+574 EEPKPHKQNMEMEFEK
-587 FGKLKRENTEL
+587 LRRENTEL
-598 EMQICIINEELETY
+598 EMQICVINEELETY

-623 DGSKVE
+623 DGSKAE
-629 VKQLQSKE
+629 VKQLQSKKE
-637 EYKERELANLKSD
+637 FKERELANLKSD

-676 DDADYLEESLK
+676 DDVDYLEESLK

-699 VDELRIMIQEMKR
+699 VDELRIMTQEMKR
-712 EYRVEHSRWGCGHLR
+712 ECRVEHSRWGCGHLR
-727 EEVELL
+727 EEVELR
-733 NGSLELNEKRT
+733 NGSLELNEQRT
-744 VLLESQVDVFEAERK
+744 VLLESQLDAFEAERK
-759 QLWGNVDFLEGS
+759 QLWGHVDFLEGS

-776 ESNEDLTFEV
+776 ESNKDLTFEV
-786 DELKIMMQEMKRE
+786 NELKIMMQELKRE
-799 NTQLSR
+799 NTELSR

-818 NGSLELKQQNVTLL
+818 NGSLELKEQRVTLL
-832 ESQVDAFKEERCSF
+832 ESQVDAFKEESCSL
-846 QNVTQSMKREIEILK
+846 QNAAQNMKREIEILTN
-861 KENVTKTM
+861 ENATKTTE
-869 QLHKLQCETSKT
+869 LHKLECETSKT

-896 SALSSEL
+896 STLSSEL
-903 SKESGRDHHLYELRC
+903 SKESEKDHHLYVLRC
-918 EKSSMTG
+918 EKSSVTK
-925 TLEDHITRLRRE
+925 TLEDHLTRMRRE

-1022 RRIREPETQLQKMGD
+1022 RRIRELETQLQKMED
-1037 MKINTIRSVDALV
+1037 MKRNTNRSVDALV
-1050 LEVKQESSE
+1050 LEAKQESSE

-1068 QAKKVASC
+1068 QAEKVCSC
-1076 REKELEKRIELL
+1076 REKELEERIELL

-1096 ELINAT
+1096 ELTNAT

-1125 ELEREKWEKKYL
+1125 ELEREKSEKETL

-1161 EKRLLEMS
+1161 LKRLAEMS
-1169 DLREKTLISLKEK
+1169 DLREKTLISLKVK

-1189 HDEINELTQ
+1189 HNEISELTQ

-1206 KKFFKRKAKA
+1206 KMFFKRKAKA
-1216 KTGKAHR
+1216 KTGEAYR

-1264 VMKKKEAHAQRV
+1264 AMKKKEAHAERV

-1299 DSAKE
+1299 ESARE
-1304 LSSMRRQL
+1304 LLSMRRQL
-1312 EDIQCQ
+1312 KDIQCQ
-1318 NAELIQCLG
+1318 NAQLIQCLG

-1353 LRLKCSLLRAME
+1353 LRLKCSLLKAME

-1375 EELTQVN
+1375 EELTQLN
-1382 KEKGLEITRIETT
+1382 IEKGLEITRIEKT

-1406 ASFIEKQNEQCAN
+1406 ASFIDKENEQCAK

-1427 TRDADKMQGELK
+1427 TQDADKMQDELK

-1445 ENSRNENANLHR
+1445 ENSRNENANLQR
-1457 ALLAATERLTREKQR
+1457 ALLAATERLTREKHR
-1472 QFSGTELL
+1472 QFSRTELL

-1485 RKSSESS
+1485 RKSFESS
-1492 CEVRYFPP
+1492 REVRYFPP

>member
-12 IKIIKGDTTV
+12 IKVIKDDTTV

-60 GYERKMAELN
+60 GYQRKMAELN

-94 MEEIKQSQARED
+94 MQEIKQSQARED

-126 KRLDEIG
+126 KRLDEMG
-133 RRREL
+133 QRRDL

-154 ANRLEKIRAERRKYQ
+154 ANRLQKIRAERRKYQ

-188 SGESPESEK
+188 SGESSESEK
-197 SKDFTIGNETV
+197 SKDFTIGNEAV

-218 REPYQIIEYKSVK
+218 REPYQITEYKSVK

-288 TAGVAECINQDMEA
+288 TTVVAKCINEAIEA

-308 EKSAET
+308 EKNYDT
-314 PKVTRIKPYV
+314 PRVNGIKPYV
-324 DTSSHIAECKQVQ
+324 DTSSDIAESKQVQ
-337 APYYSGLITNGTKNK
+337 APHSSGLITNG
-352 MEENVLSEEELDC
+352 
-365 DSFTESSGYERK
+365 
-377 MAELNEKSRRLKA
+377 AEVEK
-390 QFAEENRQAVES
+390 F
-402 MNKTMEEIKQSQARE
+402 
-417 DCITNEIEEIQ
+417 
-428 RRRDEIKEN
+428 
-437 LKRLDEKLGE
+437 GE

-452 DRLILGDTDSMVDET
+452 DRFILGDTDSVVDET

-504 SSQVSQSAE
+504 RSQVSQSAE

-522 ECDALPRYEQ
+522 ECDALSRYEQ

-547 EFSKALETIIP
+547 ELSKALETIIP
-558 VSKKE
+558 ISKKE

-574 EEPKLHKQNVEKE
+574 EEPKLHKENVEME

-623 DGSKVE
+623 DGSKAE
-629 VKQLQSKE
+629 VKRLQSKE
-637 EYKERELANLKSD
+637 EYKERELANLQSY

-676 DDADYLEESLK
+676 DDVDYLEESLK

-699 VDELRIMIQEMKR
+699 VDELTIMIQEMKR

-733 NGSLELNEKRT
+733 NGSLELNEQRT
-744 VLLESQVDVFEAERK
+744 VLLESQVDAFEAERK
-759 QLWGNVDFLEGS
+759 QLRGHVAFLEES
-771 LRNSQ
+771 LKNTQ
-776 ESNEDLTFEV
+776 ERNEDLTFEV
-786 DELKIMMQEMKRE
+786 GELKIKMQEMKRE

-805 HGCRHLRE
+805 HGCGHLRE

-818 NGSLELKQQNVTLL
+818 NGSLALKEQRVTQL
-832 ESQVDAFKEERCSF
+832 ESQVDVFKEESCSF
-846 QNVTQSMKREIEILK
+846 QNIAQSMEREIEILK
-861 KENVTKTM
+861 KENVTKTT
-869 QLHKLQCETSKT
+869 QLHKLKCETSKT
-881 ISDLKDDIAKLQQEK
+881 ISDLKDDIVKLQQEK

-903 SKESGRDHHLYELRC
+903 SKESEKGYQLSELRC
-918 EKSSMTG
+918 EKSKITG
-925 TLEDHITRLRRE
+925 ALEDHITRLRRE
-937 NCTLTARLSKA
+937 NRTLTARISKA
-948 YEKDDQLIELREK
+948 YEKDDQLTELREK

-976 TASVNSKEK
+976 TASVKSKEK

-1001 KNLIEE
+1001 KSLIEE
-1007 ITQER
+1007 IRQER
-1012 CDKDRLEQQS
+1012 CDKYRLELQS
-1022 RRIREPETQLQKMGD
+1022 ERIRELETQLQRMED
-1037 MKINTIRSVDALV
+1037 MKRNTIHSVDALV
-1050 LEVKQESSE
+1050 LEVKQERSE
-1059 KERLKKRAM
+1059 KDLLRKRAM
-1068 QAKKVASC
+1068 EAEEVGSY

-1088 EDQLRAED
+1088 ENHLHEKD
-1096 ELINAT
+1096 EMTNVT
-1102 LMSLNNKESS
+1102 LASLKNDESS
-1112 LQEATA
+1112 LQEAKA
-1118 TIDMLTK
+1118 TIDILT
-1125 ELEREKWEKKYL
+1125 EQLEREKSEKEALK
-1137 RKAVE
+1137 RAVE
-1142 VSECNSHND
+1142 VFECNSQNE
-1151 KRLTEDIETL
+1151 KRLTEDIEKL
-1161 EKRLLEMS
+1161 GKQLKEMN
-1169 DLREKTLISLKEK
+1169 DLREETLISLKEK
-1182 EWSLQEA
+1182 EWSLHEA

-1198 QIAHKKSH
+1198 QIAHKKSN
-1206 KKFFKRKAKA
+1206 KKFFKWKVKARK
-1216 KTGKAHR
+1216 GKAYR
-1223 LNLIQKGTKRYTQER
+1223 LNLIQKRTKRYTQER

-1264 VMKKKEAHAQRV
+1264 VMKKKEAYAERV
-1276 LDKLREDLN
+1276 LHKLRDDLK

-1312 EDIQCQ
+1312 KDIQCQ
-1318 NAELIQCLG
+1318 NAQLIQCLG
-1327 HKEEDLQ
+1327 NKEEDLQ
-1334 KTQRYLKEKE
+1334 KTQRYLKENE
-1344 ASLDVTNET
+1344 ASLDDANET
-1353 LRLKCSLLRAME
+1353 LRLKCTLLKTME

-1382 KEKGLEITRIETT
+1382 KEKGLEITRFETT
-1395 LTEVRKELVIA
+1395 LTEMKKELDIA
-1406 ASFIEKQNEQCAN
+1406 ASIIEKQNERCAN
-1419 LRTCAMRK
+1419 LRTYAMRK
-1427 TRDADKMQGELK
+1427 TRDAGKMQDELK

-1445 ENSRNENANLHR
+1445 ENSRDENANLHR
-1457 ALLAATERLTREKQR
+1457 ALLAATARLTREKHR
-1472 QFSGTELL
+1472 QFSGTELP

>member
-1 MCRETEEKEEN
+1 
-12 IKIIKGDTTV
+12 
-22 TSSAQNIRLE
+22 
-32 TEFGTKNKMEEN
+32 
-44 VLSEEELDCDS
+44 
-55 FTESS
+55 
-60 GYERKMAELN
+60 MAELN

-80 AEENRQAVESMNKT
+80 AEENRQAVESTNKT
-94 MEEIKQSQARED
+94 MEEIKQSQARVD
-106 CITNE
+106 CIANE
-111 IEEIRRRRDEIKEDL
+111 IEEMRRRRDEIKEDL

-133 RRREL
+133 QRRDL
-138 EDKKWR
+138 EDKKWK
-144 EKMDKKKKRV
+144 EKMDMKNKKL
-154 ANRLEKIRAERRKYQ
+154 ANTLEKVRAKRRKYQ
-169 EGTADEN
+169 EETGAEN
-176 DSTEGYDQPDKN
+176 DSTEGQDQQDKN
-188 SGESPESEK
+188 SSDSPESEK
-197 SKDFTIGNETV
+197 SKNVTIGNETV
-208 INKDAGNEVL
+208 RNEDVGNEVL
-218 REPYQIIEYKSVK
+218 REPHQIIEYKSVK
-231 ELEKKRKEV
+231 ELEKKRKEQ

-247 KKAIKREKL
+247 KNVIKREKL
-256 EQRERK
+256 EQRQRK
-262 KIEKQKRKVARKLE
+262 KIEKHKLE
-276 KLSAKSS
+276 KLSAKSL

-288 TAGVAECINQDMEA
+288 TAGVDVCINQAMET

-308 EKSAET
+308 EKNDET

-324 DTSSHIAECKQVQ
+324 DTSSDIAESRQVQ
-337 APYYSGLITNGTKNK
+337 ALYYSGLITNGTKNK
-352 MEENVLSEEELDC
+352 MEENVFSEEKLDC
-365 DSFTESSGYERK
+365 SSFTESSGYERK
-377 MAELNEKSRRLKA
+377 MAELDEKSRRLKA

-402 MNKTMEEIKQSQARE
+402 TNKTMQEIKQSQARE

-437 LKRLDEKLGE
+437 LKQLDEKLGE

-452 DRLILGDTDSMVDET
+452 DRVILGDTNFMVDET
-467 VDSQQSNPKYS
+467 ADSQQSNPKYS

-492 DEVEGDMHTEES
+492 DKVEGDMHTEES
-504 SSQVSQSAE
+504 RSQVSQSAE

-522 ECDALPRYEQ
+522 ECDALPRNEQ

-547 EFSKALETIIP
+547 ELSKALKTIIP
-558 VSKKE
+558 ISRKG

-574 EEPKLHKQNVEKE
+574 EEPKLHKEIVEME
-587 FGKLKRENTEL
+587 FGRLTRENTEL

-623 DGSKVE
+623 NESKVE
-629 VKQLQSKE
+629 VKRLQSKE
-637 EYKERELANLKSD
+637 EYKERELAHLQSE

-661 NELLEKVMVE
+661 NELLEKVMAE

-676 DDADYLEESLK
+676 DDVDYLEESLK

-699 VDELRIMIQEMKR
+699 VDELTIMIQEMKK
-712 EYRVEHSRWGCGHLR
+712 EYRVEHSRWGSGHLR

-733 NGSLELNEKRT
+733 NGSLELNEQRT
-744 VLLESQVDVFEAERK
+744 VLLESQVDAFEAERK
-759 QLWGNVDFLEGS
+759 QLWGHVDFLEGS

-786 DELKIMMQEMKRE
+786 DELKIMMQELKRE
-799 NTQLSR
+799 NTELSR

-818 NGSLELKQQNVTLL
+818 NGSLELKEQRVTLL
-832 ESQVDAFKEERCSF
+832 ESQVDEFKEESCSF
-846 QNVTQSMKREIEILK
+846 QNAAQSMKREVEILRN
-861 KENVTKTM
+861 ENATKTT
-869 QLHKLQCETSKT
+869 QLHELKCETSKT

-896 SALSSEL
+896 SALSSVL
-903 SKESGRDHHLYELRC
+903 SKESESGHHLYELRC
-918 EKSSMTG
+918 EKSSMKG

-948 YEKDDQLIELREK
+948 YEKDDQLTELREK

-976 TASVNSKEK
+976 TASVNNKEK

-1022 RRIREPETQLQKMGD
+1022 KRIRELETQLQRMED
-1037 MKINTIRSVDALV
+1037 MKRNTNHSVDALV
-1050 LEVKQESSE
+1050 LEVKQERSE

-1068 QAKKVASC
+1068 QAEKVCSC

-1088 EDQLRAED
+1088 ENQLRAED
-1096 ELINAT
+1096 ELTNAT
-1102 LMSLNNKESS
+1102 LMSLKKKESS
-1112 LQEATA
+1112 LQEVTT
-1118 TIDMLTK
+1118 TIDMLTE
-1125 ELEREKWEKKYL
+1125 ELEREKSEKETL

-1142 VSECNSHND
+1142 VCECNSHTNR
-1151 KRLTEDIETL
+1151 RLTEDIETL
-1161 EKRLLEMS
+1161 EKRLQEMS

-1189 HDEINELTQ
+1189 HNEISELTQ
-1198 QIAHKKSH
+1198 QIARKKSH

-1216 KTGKAHR
+1216 KTGKAYR
-1223 LNLIQKGTKRYTQER
+1223 LNLIQKGTKIYTQER

-1276 LDKLREDLN
+1276 LDTLREDLN

-1304 LSSMRRQL
+1304 LSSIRRQL

-1344 ASLDVTNET
+1344 ASLDATNET

-1395 LTEVRKELVIA
+1395 LTEVRKKLVIA

-1419 LRTCAMRK
+1419 LRTCAMKK
-1427 TRDADKMQGELK
+1427 TRDADKMQDELK

-1472 QFSGTELL
+1472 QFSVTELL
-1480 KDGHE
+1480 KDGHG

-1492 CEVRYFPP
+1492 CEVRYFPPKARDARAMRAILKQETMYTKTTP

>member
-1 MCRETEEKEEN
+1 MCFNNQVCKDEKESRE
-12 IKIIKGDTTV
+12 K
-22 TSSAQNIRLE
+22 SSAQNIRLE
-32 TEFGTKNKMEEN
+32 TEFGTKNKMEDN
-44 VLSEEELDCDS
+44 VLSEEELDCSS

-80 AEENRQAVESMNKT
+80 AEENKQAVESMNKT

-133 RRREL
+133 QRRDL

-154 ANRLEKIRAERRKYQ
+154 ANRLQKIRAERRKYQ

-188 SGESPESEK
+188 SGESSESEK
-197 SKDFTIGNETV
+197 SKDFTIGNEAV

-218 REPYQIIEYKSVK
+218 REPYQITEYKSVK

-247 KKAIKREKL
+247 KKAIKL

-262 KIEKQKRKVARKLE
+262 KIEKQKRKVAPKLE

-283 KVSEE
+283 KVLEE
-288 TAGVAECINQDMEA
+288 TAVVAKCINEAMEA
-302 TNTTAK
+302 TNTMAK
-308 EKSAET
+308 EKNDET
-314 PKVTRIKPYV
+314 PRANGIKPSL
-324 DTSSHIAECKQVQ
+324 DTSSDIAESKQVQ
-337 APYYSGLITNGTKNK
+337 APHSSGLITTG
-352 MEENVLSEEELDC
+352 
-365 DSFTESSGYERK
+365 
-377 MAELNEKSRRLKA
+377 AE
-390 QFAEENRQAVES
+390 V
-402 MNKTMEEIKQSQARE
+402 
-417 DCITNEIEEIQ
+417 
-428 RRRDEIKEN
+428 
-437 LKRLDEKLGE
+437 EKLGE
-447 TLAEV
+447 TLAKV
-452 DRLILGDTDSMVDET
+452 DRLILGHTDSMVDET
-467 VDSQQSNPKYS
+467 ADSQQSNRKYS
-478 KEEVPRQDNFDCFP
+478 KEEMPRQDNFDCFP

-504 SSQVSQSAE
+504 RSQVSQSAE

-522 ECDALPRYEQ
+522 ECDALSRYEQ

-547 EFSKALETIIP
+547 ELSKALETIIP
-558 VSKKE
+558 ISKKE

-574 EEPKLHKQNVEKE
+574 EDSKLHKENVEME

-598 EMQICIINEELETY
+598 EIQICIINEELETY

-623 DGSKVE
+623 DGSKAE
-629 VKQLQSKE
+629 VKRLQSKE
-637 EYKERELANLKSD
+637 EYKERELANLQSY

-676 DDADYLEESLK
+676 DDVDYLEESLK

-699 VDELRIMIQEMKR
+699 VDELTIMIQEMKR

-733 NGSLELNEKRT
+733 NGSLELNEQRT
-744 VLLESQVDVFEAERK
+744 VLLKSQVDAFEAERK
-759 QLWGNVDFLEGS
+759 QLRGDVAFLEES
-771 LRNSQ
+771 LKNSQ
-776 ESNEDLTFEV
+776 EGNEDLTFEV
-786 DELKIMMQEMKRE
+786 DELKIMIQEMKRE

-813 EVELL
+813 VGLL
-818 NGSLELKQQNVTLL
+818 NRSLELKEQQVTLL
-832 ESQVDAFKEERCSF
+832 KSQVDAFKEESCSF

-861 KENVTKTM
+861 KENVTKTT
-869 QLHKLQCETSKT
+869 QLHKLKCETSKT

-903 SKESGRDHHLYELRC
+903 SKESEKDHHLYELRC
-918 EKSSMTG
+918 KKSSVTK
-925 TLEDHITRLRRE
+925 TLEDHLTRLRRE

-976 TASVNSKEK
+976 TASVDSKEK

-993 IKKQDETI
+993 IKKQDQTI

-1022 RRIREPETQLQKMGD
+1022 KRIRELETQLQKMED
-1037 MKINTIRSVDALV
+1037 MKRNTNHSVDALV
-1050 LEVKQESSE
+1050 LEVKQERSE

-1068 QAKKVASC
+1068 HAKKVGSC
-1076 REKELEKRIELL
+1076 REKELEERIELL
-1088 EDQLRAED
+1088 ENQLRAED
-1096 ELINAT
+1096 ELTNAT
-1102 LMSLNNKESS
+1102 LMSLKNKESS

-1125 ELEREKWEKKYL
+1125 ELEQEKSEKETL

-1151 KRLTEDIETL
+1151 KRLTENIETL
-1161 EKRLLEMS
+1161 EKRLLEMG
-1169 DLREKTLISLKEK
+1169 DLREKILIEK

-1198 QIAHKKSH
+1198 QIPHKKSH

-1216 KTGKAHR
+1216 KTGKAYR
-1223 LNLIQKGTKRYTQER
+1223 LNLIQKGTKRYTHER

-1243 GVGKR
+1243 DVGKR

-1264 VMKKKEAHAQRV
+1264 VMKKKEAHAERV
-1276 LDKLREDLN
+1276 LHKLREDLN

-1318 NAELIQCLG
+1318 NAELIQCLE

-1353 LRLKCSLLRAME
+1353 LRLKCSLLKAME

-1395 LTEVRKELVIA
+1395 LTEVRRKLVIA

-1419 LRTCAMRK
+1419 LRTCAMKK

-1439 RFSTQL
+1439 SFSTQL

-1457 ALLAATERLTREKQR
+1457 ALLASTERLTREKQR

-1480 KDGHE
+1480 KDGHG
-1485 RKSSESS
+1485 RKFSELS
-1492 CEVRYFPP
+1492 CEVRCFPP

>member
-1 MCRETEEKEEN
+1 MCREREEEQEN
-12 IKIIKGDTTV
+12 LKLIKGDTTV

-44 VLSEEELDCDS
+44 VFSEEELDCSS

-60 GYERKMAELN
+60 GYQRKMAELN

-94 MEEIKQSQARED
+94 MQEIKQSQARED

-111 IEEIRRRRDEIKEDL
+111 IEEIQRRRDEIKEDL

-133 RRREL
+133 QRREL
-138 EDKKWR
+138 KDKKWR
-144 EKMDKKKKRV
+144 EKVDMKKKKLT
-154 ANRLEKIRAERRKYQ
+154 NILEKIRAKRHKYQ
-169 EGTADEN
+169 EETGAEN
-176 DSTEGYDQPDKN
+176 DSTEGHDQQDKN
-188 SGESPESEK
+188 SSESLESEK
-197 SKDFTIGNETV
+197 SKDVTIGSETV
-208 INKDAGNEVL
+208 INEDVGNEVL
-218 REPYQIIEYKSVK
+218 REPHQIIEYKSVK
-231 ELEKKRKEV
+231 ELEEKRKEL

-262 KIEKQKRKVARKLE
+262 KIEKHKLE
-276 KLSAKSS
+276 KLLAKSS

-288 TAGVAECINQDMEA
+288 TAGVAGCINQDMEA

-324 DTSSHIAECKQVQ
+324 DTSSHIAESKQVQ

-352 MEENVLSEEELDC
+352 VEENVFSEEELDC
-365 DSFTESSGYERK
+365 SSFTESSGYQRK

-402 MNKTMEEIKQSQARE
+402 MNKTMQEIKQSQARE

-437 LKRLDEKLGE
+437 LKRLDERE
-447 TLAEV
+447 TFAEV

-478 KEEVPRQDNFDCFP
+478 KEEVPREDNFDCFP

-504 SSQVSQSAE
+504 RSQVSQSAE

-547 EFSKALETIIP
+547 GLSEALETIIP

-574 EEPKLHKQNVEKE
+574 EEPKLHKQNVEME

-629 VKQLQSKE
+629 VEQLQSKE

-676 DDADYLEESLK
+676 DDVDYLEESLK

-699 VDELRIMIQEMKR
+699 VDELTIMIQEMKR

-733 NGSLELNEKRT
+733 NGSLELNEQRT
-744 VLLESQVDVFEAERK
+744 VLLESQLDALEAERK
-759 QLWGNVDFLEGS
+759 QLWGHVDFLEGS
-771 LRNSQ
+771 LRNSP

-786 DELKIMMQEMKRE
+786 DELKIMMQELKRE
-799 NTQLSR
+799 NTGLSR

-818 NGSLELKQQNVTLL
+818 NGSLELKEQRVTLL
-832 ESQVDAFKEERCSF
+832 ESQVDAFKEESCSL
-846 QNVTQSMKREIEILK
+846 QNAAQNMKRETEILK
-861 KENVTKTM
+861 NENATKTTE
-869 QLHKLQCETSKT
+869 LHKLKCETSKT

-896 SALSSEL
+896 STLSSEL
-903 SKESGRDHHLYELRC
+903 SKESEKDHHLYELRC
-918 EKSSMTG
+918 EKSSVTK
-925 TLEDHITRLRRE
+925 TLEDHLTRLRRE

-948 YEKDDQLIELREK
+948 YEKDDQLTELREK
-961 VQLLENQLKNVTEAA
+961 VQLLQNQLKNVTEAA
-976 TASVNSKEK
+976 TASVDSKEK
-985 EMEEDYRI
+985 EMEEDYCI

-1022 RRIREPETQLQKMGD
+1022 RRIRELETQLQKMED
-1037 MKINTIRSVDALV
+1037 MKRNTNHSVDALV
-1050 LEVKQESSE
+1050 LEVKQERSE

-1068 QAKKVASC
+1068 QAKKVGSC
-1076 REKELEKRIELL
+1076 REKELEERIELL
-1088 EDQLRAED
+1088 ENQLRAED
-1096 ELINAT
+1096 ELTNAT
-1102 LMSLNNKESS
+1102 LMSLKNKESS

-1125 ELEREKWEKKYL
+1125 ELEREKSEKKYL

-1142 VSECNSHND
+1142 ASECNSHND

-1161 EKRLLEMS
+1161 LERLQEMS
-1169 DLREKTLISLKEK
+1169 DLRKKTLISLKEK

-1189 HDEINELTQ
+1189 HNEISDLTQ

-1206 KKFFKRKAKA
+1206 KKFFKRKAEA
-1216 KTGKAHR
+1216 KTGEAYR

-1318 NAELIQCLG
+1318 NTELIQCLG

-1334 KTQRYLKEKE
+1334 KTQRYLKENE
-1344 ASLDVTNET
+1344 ASLDDANET
-1353 LRLKCSLLRAME
+1353 LRLKCTLLKAME

-1395 LTEVRKELVIA
+1395 LTEVRKKLVIA

-1419 LRTCAMRK
+1419 LRTCAMKK
-1427 TRDADKMQGELK
+1427 TRDADKIQGELK

>member
-1 MCRETEEKEEN
+1 MLCRETEEKEEN

-22 TSSAQNIRLE
+22 TSSAQKIRLE

-44 VLSEEELDCDS
+44 VLSEEELDCSS

-60 GYERKMAELN
+60 GYQRRMAELN
-70 EKSRRLKAQF
+70 KKSRRLKAQF
-80 AEENRQAVESMNKT
+80 AKENRQAVESTNKT
-94 MEEIKQSQARED
+94 MEKIKQSQARED
-106 CITNE
+106 CIANE

-144 EKMDKKKKRV
+144 GKMDKKKKRV
-154 ANRLEKIRAERRKYQ
+154 ANRLQKIRTERRKYQ
-169 EGTADEN
+169 EGTVDEN
-176 DSTEGYDQPDKN
+176 DSTEGYDQPDKK

-208 INKDAGNEVL
+208 INKDTGNEVL
-218 REPYQIIEYKSVK
+218 RELNQIIEYKSVK

-288 TAGVAECINQDMEA
+288 TAVVAKCINEAMKA

-308 EKSAET
+308 EKNDDT
-314 PKVTRIKPYV
+314 PRINGIKPYV
-324 DTSSHIAECKQVQ
+324 DTSSDIAEPKQVQ
-337 APYYSGLITNGTKNK
+337 APHSSGLITNG
-352 MEENVLSEEELDC
+352 
-365 DSFTESSGYERK
+365 
-377 MAELNEKSRRLKA
+377 AEVEK
-390 QFAEENRQAVES
+390 F
-402 MNKTMEEIKQSQARE
+402 
-417 DCITNEIEEIQ
+417 
-428 RRRDEIKEN
+428 
-437 LKRLDEKLGE
+437 GE

-452 DRLILGDTDSMVDET
+452 DRLILGDTDSVVDET
-467 VDSQQSNPKYS
+467 ADSQQSNPKYS
-478 KEEVPRQDNFDCFP
+478 KEEVPRQDNLDCFP

-504 SSQVSQSAE
+504 RSQVSQSAE

-522 ECDALPRYEQ
+522 ECDALSRYEQ

-547 EFSKALETIIP
+547 ELSEALETIIP

-574 EEPKLHKQNVEKE
+574 EEPKLHKENVEME

-623 DGSKVE
+623 DGSKAE
-629 VKQLQSKE
+629 VKRLQSKE
-637 EYKERELANLKSD
+637 EYKERELANLQSY

-676 DDADYLEESLK
+676 DDVDYLEESLK

-699 VDELRIMIQEMKR
+699 VDELTIMIQEMKR

-733 NGSLELNEKRT
+733 NGSLELNEQRT
-744 VLLESQVDVFEAERK
+744 VLLESQVDAFEAERK
-759 QLWGNVDFLEGS
+759 QLRGHVDFLEES
-771 LRNSQ
+771 LKNTQ
-776 ESNEDLTFEV
+776 ERNEDLTFEV
-786 DELKIMMQEMKRE
+786 DELKIKMQEMKRE

-805 HGCRHLRE
+805 HGCGHLRE

-818 NGSLELKQQNVTLL
+818 NGSLALKEQRVTQL
-832 ESQVDAFKEERCSF
+832 ESQVDAFKEESCSF
-846 QNVTQSMKREIEILK
+846 QNIAQSMEREIEILK
-861 KENVTKTM
+861 KENVTKTT
-869 QLHKLQCETSKT
+869 QLHKLKCETSQT
-881 ISDLKDDIAKLQQEK
+881 ISDLKDDIVKLQQEK

-903 SKESGRDHHLYELRC
+903 SKESEKDHHLYELRC
-918 EKSSMTG
+918 EKSSVTK
-925 TLEDHITRLRRE
+925 TLEDHLTRLRRE

-948 YEKDDQLIELREK
+948 YEKDDQLTELREK

-1001 KNLIEE
+1001 KSLIEE
-1007 ITQER
+1007 IRQER
-1012 CDKDRLEQQS
+1012 CDKYRLELQS
-1022 RRIREPETQLQKMGD
+1022 ERIRELETQLQRMED
-1037 MKINTIRSVDALV
+1037 MKRNTIHSVDALV
-1050 LEVKQESSE
+1050 LEVKQERSE
-1059 KERLKKRAM
+1059 KDLLRKRAM
-1068 QAKKVASC
+1068 EAEEVGSY

-1088 EDQLRAED
+1088 ENHLHEKD
-1096 ELINAT
+1096 EMTNVT
-1102 LMSLNNKESS
+1102 LASLKNDESS
-1112 LQEATA
+1112 LQEAKA
-1118 TIDMLTK
+1118 TIDMLTEQL
-1125 ELEREKWEKKYL
+1125 ELEKSEKEALK
-1137 RKAVE
+1137 RAVE
-1142 VSECNSHND
+1142 VFECNSQNE
-1151 KRLTEDIETL
+1151 KRLTEDIEKL
-1161 EKRLLEMS
+1161 EKQLKEMN

-1182 EWSLQEA
+1182 EWSLHEA

-1198 QIAHKKSH
+1198 QIAHKKSN
-1206 KKFFKRKAKA
+1206 KKFFKWKAKA
-1216 KTGKAHR
+1216 RKGKAYR

-1264 VMKKKEAHAQRV
+1264 VMKKKEAYAERV
-1276 LDKLREDLN
+1276 LDKLRDDLN
-1285 ERGEVIQDL
+1285 EKGEVIQDL

-1395 LTEVRKELVIA
+1395 LTEVKKELDIA
-1406 ASFIEKQNEQCAN
+1406 ASIIEKQNERCAN
-1419 LRTCAMRK
+1419 LRTYAMRK
-1427 TRDADKMQGELK
+1427 TRDAGKMQDELK

-1445 ENSRNENANLHR
+1445 ENSRDENANLHR
-1457 ALLAATERLTREKQR
+1457 ALLAATARLTREKHR
-1472 QFSGTELL
+1472 QFSGTELP

>member
-12 IKIIKGDTTV
+12 IKVIKDDTTV

-32 TEFGTKNKMEEN
+32 TEFDTKNKMEEN

-80 AEENRQAVESMNKT
+80 AEENRQAVESTNKT
-94 MEEIKQSQARED
+94 MEEIKQSQARVD
-106 CITNE
+106 CIANE
-111 IEEIRRRRDEIKEDL
+111 IEEMRRRRDEIKEDL

-133 RRREL
+133 QRRDL

-188 SGESPESEK
+188 LSETSESEK
-197 SKDFTIGNETV
+197 SKNVTIGNETV
-208 INKDAGNEVL
+208 INEDVGNEEL
-218 REPYQIIEYKSVK
+218 RESYQIIEYKSVK

-283 KVSEE
+283 KVLEE
-288 TAGVAECINQDMEA
+288 TVVVAKCINEAMEA
-302 TNTTAK
+302 TNTMAK
-308 EKSAET
+308 EKNDKT
-314 PKVTRIKPYV
+314 PRANGIKPYV
-324 DTSSHIAECKQVQ
+324 DTSSDIAESKQVQ
-337 APYYSGLITNGTKNK
+337 APHSSGLITNG
-352 MEENVLSEEELDC
+352 
-365 DSFTESSGYERK
+365 
-377 MAELNEKSRRLKA
+377 AE
-390 QFAEENRQAVES
+390 V
-402 MNKTMEEIKQSQARE
+402 
-417 DCITNEIEEIQ
+417 
-428 RRRDEIKEN
+428 
-437 LKRLDEKLGE
+437 EKLEE
-447 TLAEV
+447 TLAKV
-452 DRLILGDTDSMVDET
+452 DRLILGHTDSMVDET
-467 VDSQQSNPKYS
+467 ADSQQSNPKYS
-478 KEEVPRQDNFDCFP
+478 KERVPRQDNFDCFP

-504 SSQVSQSAE
+504 RSQVSQSAE

-522 ECDALPRYEQ
+522 ECDALSRYEQ

-547 EFSKALETIIP
+547 ELSKALETIIP
-558 VSKKE
+558 ISKKE

-574 EEPKLHKQNVEKE
+574 EDSKLHKENVEME

-676 DDADYLEESLK
+676 DDVDYLEESLK

-699 VDELRIMIQEMKR
+699 VDELTIMIQEMKR

-733 NGSLELNEKRT
+733 NGSLELNEQRT
-744 VLLESQVDVFEAERK
+744 VLLESQVHAFEAERK
-759 QLWGNVDFLEGS
+759 QLRGDVDFLEES
-771 LRNSQ
+771 LKNTQ
-776 ESNEDLTFEV
+776 ERNEDLTFEV
-786 DELKIMMQEMKRE
+786 GELKIKMQEMKKE

-805 HGCRHLRE
+805 HGCGHLRE

-818 NGSLELKQQNVTLL
+818 NGSLALKEQRVTQL
-832 ESQVDAFKEERCSF
+832 ESQVDAFKEESCSF
-846 QNVTQSMKREIEILK
+846 QNIAQSMEREIEILK
-861 KENVTKTM
+861 KENVTKTT
-869 QLHKLQCETSKT
+869 QLHKLKCETSKT

-903 SKESGRDHHLYELRC
+903 SKESERDHHLYELRC

-1022 RRIREPETQLQKMGD
+1022 KRIRELETQLKKMED
-1037 MKINTIRSVDALV
+1037 MKRNTNRSVDALV
-1050 LEVKQESSE
+1050 LEVKQERSE

-1068 QAKKVASC
+1068 QAEKVCSC

-1088 EDQLRAED
+1088 ENQLRAED
-1096 ELINAT
+1096 ELTNAT

-1118 TIDMLTK
+1118 TIDMLTN
-1125 ELEREKWEKKYL
+1125 ELEREKSEKETL

-1189 HDEINELTQ
+1189 HNEISELTQ

-1216 KTGKAHR
+1216 KTGKAYR

-1264 VMKKKEAHAQRV
+1264 VMKKKEAHAERV
-1276 LDKLREDLN
+1276 LHKLREDLN

-1395 LTEVRKELVIA
+1395 LTEVKKELDIA
-1406 ASFIEKQNEQCAN
+1406 ASIIEKQNERCAN
-1419 LRTCAMRK
+1419 LRIYAMRK
-1427 TRDADKMQGELK
+1427 TRDAGKMQDELK

-1445 ENSRNENANLHR
+1445 ENSRDENANLHR
-1457 ALLAATERLTREKQR
+1457 ALLAATARLTREKHR
-1472 QFSGTELL
+1472 QFSGTELP

>member
-1 MCRETEEKEEN
+1 MCREREEEQEN
-12 IKIIKGDTTV
+12 IKLIKGDTTV

-60 GYERKMAELN
+60 GYQRKMAELN
-70 EKSRRLKAQF
+70 KKFRRLKAQF
-80 AEENRQAVESMNKT
+80 AKENRQAVESTNKT
-94 MEEIKQSQARED
+94 MEEIKQSQARVD
-106 CITNE
+106 CIANE
-111 IEEIRRRRDEIKEDL
+111 IEEMRRRRDEIKEDL

-133 RRREL
+133 QRRDL

-144 EKMDKKKKRV
+144 EKMDKKNKKL
-154 ANRLEKIRAERRKYQ
+154 ANILEKIRAKRRKYQ
-169 EGTADEN
+169 EETGAEN
-176 DSTEGYDQPDKN
+176 DSTEGHDQQDKN
-188 SGESPESEK
+188 SSESPESEK
-197 SKDFTIGNETV
+197 SKDVTIGNETV
-208 INKDAGNEVL
+208 INEDVGNEVL
-218 REPYQIIEYKSVK
+218 REPHQIIEYKSVK
-231 ELEKKRKEV
+231 ELEEKRKEL

-262 KIEKQKRKVARKLE
+262 KIEKHKLK

-308 EKSAET
+308 EKSVET

-324 DTSSHIAECKQVQ
+324 DTSSHIAESKQVQ

-352 MEENVLSEEELDC
+352 MEENVFSEEELDC
-365 DSFTESSGYERK
+365 SSFTESSGYQRK
-377 MAELNEKSRRLKA
+377 MAELDEKSRRLKA
-390 QFAEENRQAVES
+390 QFAKENRQAVES
-402 MNKTMEEIKQSQARE
+402 TNKTMEEIKQSQARE

-437 LKRLDEKLGE
+437 LRRLDEKLGE
-447 TLAEV
+447 TFAEV

-504 SSQVSQSAE
+504 RSQVSQSAE

-522 ECDALPRYEQ
+522 ECDALSRYEQ

-547 EFSKALETIIP
+547 ELSKALETIIP

-598 EMQICIINEELETY
+598 EMQICVINEELETY

-629 VKQLQSKE
+629 VKQLQSKKE
-637 EYKERELANLKSD
+637 FKERELANLKSD

-676 DDADYLEESLK
+676 DDVDYLEESLK

-699 VDELRIMIQEMKR
+699 VDELTIMIQEMKR

-733 NGSLELNEKRT
+733 NGSLELNEQRT
-744 VLLESQVDVFEAERK
+744 VLLESQVNAFEAERK
-759 QLWGNVDFLEGS
+759 QLWGHVDFLEGS

-786 DELKIMMQEMKRE
+786 DELKIMMQELKRE
-799 NTQLSR
+799 NTELSR

-818 NGSLELKQQNVTLL
+818 NGSLELKEQRVTLL
-832 ESQVDAFKEERCSF
+832 ESQVDAFKEESCSL
-846 QNVTQSMKREIEILK
+846 QNAAQNMKREIENLK
-861 KENVTKTM
+861 NENATKTTE
-869 QLHKLQCETSKT
+869 LHKLECETSKT

-903 SKESGRDHHLYELRC
+903 SKESEKDHHLYELRC
-918 EKSSMTG
+918 EKSSVTK
-925 TLEDHITRLRRE
+925 TLEDHLTRLRRE

-948 YEKDDQLIELREK
+948 YEKDDQLTELREK

-976 TASVNSKEK
+976 TASVDSKEK

-1022 RRIREPETQLQKMGD
+1022 RRIRELETQLQKMED
-1037 MKINTIRSVDALV
+1037 MKRNTNRSVDALV
-1050 LEVKQESSE
+1050 LEAKQESSE
-1059 KERLKKRAM
+1059 KERLKKRTM
-1068 QAKKVASC
+1068 QAEKVCFC

-1096 ELINAT
+1096 ELTNAT

-1125 ELEREKWEKKYL
+1125 ELEREKSEKKSL

-1161 EKRLLEMS
+1161 LKRLAEMS

-1189 HDEINELTQ
+1189 HNEISELTQ

-1206 KKFFKRKAKA
+1206 KKCFKRKAKA
-1216 KTGKAHR
+1216 KTGKAYR

-1264 VMKKKEAHAQRV
+1264 VMKKKEAHAERV

-1318 NAELIQCLG
+1318 NAELIRCLG
-1327 HKEEDLQ
+1327 NKEEDLQ

-1353 LRLKCSLLRAME
+1353 LRLKCSLLKAME

-1375 EELTQVN
+1375 EELTQLN
-1382 KEKGLEITRIETT
+1382 KEKGLEITRIEKT

-1406 ASFIEKQNEQCAN
+1406 ASFIDKGNEQCAN

-1427 TRDADKMQGELK
+1427 TQDADKMQDELK

-1445 ENSRNENANLHR
+1445 ENSRNENANLQR
-1457 ALLAATERLTREKQR
+1457 ALLAATERLTREKHR
-1472 QFSGTELL
+1472 QFSRTELL

-1485 RKSSESS
+1485 RKSFESS
-1492 CEVRYFPP
+1492 REVRYFPP

>member
-1 MCRETEEKEEN
+1 MCREREEEQEN
-12 IKIIKGDTTV
+12 IKLIKGDTTV

-32 TEFGTKNKMEEN
+32 TESCTKKKMEEN

-60 GYERKMAELN
+60 GYQRKMAELN
-70 EKSRRLKAQF
+70 KKFRRLKAQF
-80 AEENRQAVESMNKT
+80 AKENRQAVESTNKT
-94 MEEIKQSQARED
+94 MEEIKQSQARVD
-106 CITNE
+106 CIANE
-111 IEEIRRRRDEIKEDL
+111 IEEMRRRRDEIKEDL

-133 RRREL
+133 LRRDL
-138 EDKKWR
+138 EDKKWK
-144 EKMDKKKKRV
+144 EKMDMKNKKL
-154 ANRLEKIRAERRKYQ
+154 ANILEKIRAKRRKYQ
-169 EGTADEN
+169 EETGAEN
-176 DSTEGYDQPDKN
+176 DSTEGHDQQDKN
-188 SGESPESEK
+188 SSESPESEK
-197 SKDFTIGNETV
+197 SKDVTIGNETV
-208 INKDAGNEVL
+208 INEDVGNEVL
-218 REPYQIIEYKSVK
+218 REPHQIIEYKSVK
-231 ELEKKRKEV
+231 ELEEKRKEL

-262 KIEKQKRKVARKLE
+262 KIEKHKLK

-365 DSFTESSGYERK
+365 SSFTESSGYQRK
-377 MAELNEKSRRLKA
+377 MAELDEKSRRLKA
-390 QFAEENRQAVES
+390 QFAKENRQAVES
-402 MNKTMEEIKQSQARE
+402 TNKTMEEIKQSQARE

-437 LKRLDEKLGE
+437 LRRLDEKLGE
-447 TLAEV
+447 TFAEV

-504 SSQVSQSAE
+504 RSQVSQSAE

-522 ECDALPRYEQ
+522 ECDALSRYEQ
-532 SVAAVVNITEYLIQQ
+532 SVVAVVNITEYLIQQ
-547 EFSKALETIIP
+547 ELSKALETIIP
-558 VSKKE
+558 VSEKE

-574 EEPKLHKQNVEKE
+574 EEPKLHKENVEKE

-598 EMQICIINEELETY
+598 EMQICVINEELETY

-623 DGSKVE
+623 DGSKAE
-629 VKQLQSKE
+629 VKQLQSKKE
-637 EYKERELANLKSD
+637 FKERELANLKSD

-676 DDADYLEESLK
+676 DDVDYLEESLK

-699 VDELRIMIQEMKR
+699 VDELTIMIQEMKR

-733 NGSLELNEKRT
+733 NGSLELNEQRT
-744 VLLESQVDVFEAERK
+744 VLLESQVDAFEAERK
-759 QLWGNVDFLEGS
+759 QLWGHVDFLEGS

-786 DELKIMMQEMKRE
+786 DELKIMMQELKRE
-799 NTQLSR
+799 NTELSR

-818 NGSLELKQQNVTLL
+818 NGSLELKEQRVTLL
-832 ESQVDAFKEERCSF
+832 ESQVDAFKEESCSL
-846 QNVTQSMKREIEILK
+846 QNAAQNMKREIEILK
-861 KENVTKTM
+861 NENATKTTE
-869 QLHKLQCETSKT
+869 LHKLECETSKT

-903 SKESGRDHHLYELRC
+903 SKESERDHHLYELRC

-1001 KNLIEE
+1001 KNFIEE

-1022 RRIREPETQLQKMGD
+1022 RRIRELETQLKKMED
-1037 MKINTIRSVDALV
+1037 MKRNTNRSVDALV
-1050 LEVKQESSE
+1050 LKVKQESSE

-1068 QAKKVASC
+1068 QAEKVCSC

-1096 ELINAT
+1096 ELTNAT

-1125 ELEREKWEKKYL
+1125 ELEREKSEKETL

-1161 EKRLLEMS
+1161 LKRLAEMS
-1169 DLREKTLISLKEK
+1169 DLREKTLISLREK

-1189 HDEINELTQ
+1189 HNEISELTQ

-1216 KTGKAHR
+1216 KTGKAYR

-1238 GSFIA
+1238 GSFIT

-1264 VMKKKEAHAQRV
+1264 VMKKKEAHAERV
-1276 LDKLREDLN
+1276 LHKLREDLN

-1318 NAELIQCLG
+1318 NAELIRCLG
-1327 HKEEDLQ
+1327 NKEEDLQ

-1353 LRLKCSLLRAME
+1353 LRLKCSLLKAME

-1395 LTEVRKELVIA
+1395 LTEMRKKLVIA

-1419 LRTCAMRK
+1419 LRTCAMKK
-1427 TRDADKMQGELK
+1427 TRDADKMQDELK

-1457 ALLAATERLTREKQR
+1457 ALLAATERLTREKHR
-1472 QFSGTELL
+1472 QFSRTELL

-1492 CEVRYFPP
+1492 REVRYFPP

>member
-1 MCRETEEKEEN
+1 MCREREEEQEN
-12 IKIIKGDTTV
+12 IKLIKGDTTV

-94 MEEIKQSQARED
+94 MEKIKQSQARED

-133 RRREL
+133 QRRDL

-144 EKMDKKKKRV
+144 EKMDMKNKKLT
-154 ANRLEKIRAERRKYQ
+154 NILEKIRAKRRKYQ
-169 EGTADEN
+169 EETGAEN
-176 DSTEGYDQPDKN
+176 DSTEGHDQQDKN
-188 SGESPESEK
+188 SSESPESEK
-197 SKDFTIGNETV
+197 SKDVTIGNETV
-208 INKDAGNEVL
+208 INEDVGNEVL
-218 REPYQIIEYKSVK
+218 REPHQIIEYKSVK
-231 ELEKKRKEV
+231 ELEEKRKEL

-262 KIEKQKRKVARKLE
+262 KIEKHKLE

-288 TAGVAECINQDMEA
+288 TAGVAQCINQDMEA

-314 PKVTRIKPYV
+314 PKVTRIKPHV
-324 DTSSHIAECKQVQ
+324 DTSSHIAESKQVQ

-352 MEENVLSEEELDC
+352 VEENVFSEEELDC
-365 DSFTESSGYERK
+365 SSFTKSSGYQRK
-377 MAELNEKSRRLKA
+377 MAELDEKSRRLKA
-390 QFAEENRQAVES
+390 QFAKENRQAVES
-402 MNKTMEEIKQSQARE
+402 TNKTMEEIKQSQARE

-437 LKRLDEKLGE
+437 LKRLDEKLVE
-447 TLAEV
+447 TFAEV

-467 VDSQQSNPKYS
+467 ADSQQSNPKYS

-504 SSQVSQSAE
+504 RSQVSQSAE

-547 EFSKALETIIP
+547 ELSEALETIIP

-574 EEPKLHKQNVEKE
+574 EEPKLHKENVEME

-676 DDADYLEESLK
+676 DDVDYLEESLK

-699 VDELRIMIQEMKR
+699 VDELTIMIQEMKR

-733 NGSLELNEKRT
+733 NGSLELNEQRT
-744 VLLESQVDVFEAERK
+744 VLLESQVDAFEAERK
-759 QLWGNVDFLEGS
+759 QLRGHVDFLEES
-771 LRNSQ
+771 LKNTQ
-776 ESNEDLTFEV
+776 ERNEDLTFEV
-786 DELKIMMQEMKRE
+786 DELKIKMQKMKRE

-818 NGSLELKQQNVTLL
+818 NGSLELKEQRVTLL
-832 ESQVDAFKEERCSF
+832 ESQVDAFKEESCSF
-846 QNVTQSMKREIEILK
+846 QNVTQSMKREIEIVK
-861 KENVTKTM
+861 KENVTKTT
-869 QLHKLQCETSKT
+869 QLHKLKCETSQT

-903 SKESGRDHHLYELRC
+903 SKESEKDHHLYELRC
-918 EKSSMTG
+918 EKSSVTK

-1022 RRIREPETQLQKMGD
+1022 RRIRELETQLQKMED
-1037 MKINTIRSVDALV
+1037 MKRNTNHSVDALV
-1050 LEVKQESSE
+1050 LEVKQERSE

-1068 QAKKVASC
+1068 QAKKVGSC
-1076 REKELEKRIELL
+1076 REKELEERIELL
-1088 EDQLRAED
+1088 ENQLRAED
-1096 ELINAT
+1096 ELTNAT
-1102 LMSLNNKESS
+1102 LMSLKNKESS

-1118 TIDMLTK
+1118 TIDMLTE
-1125 ELEREKWEKKYL
+1125 ELEREKSEKETL

-1151 KRLTEDIETL
+1151 KRLTENIETL

-1216 KTGKAHR
+1216 KTGKAYR

-1238 GSFIA
+1238 GSLIT

-1264 VMKKKEAHAQRV
+1264 VMKKKEAHAERM
-1276 LDKLREDLN
+1276 LDKLRDDLN
-1285 ERGEVIQDL
+1285 EKGEVIQDL

-1395 LTEVRKELVIA
+1395 LTEVRKELDIA
-1406 ASFIEKQNEQCAN
+1406 ASIIEKQNERCAN
-1419 LRTCAMRK
+1419 LRTYAMRK
-1427 TRDADKMQGELK
+1427 TRDAGKMQDELK

-1457 ALLAATERLTREKQR
+1457 ALLAATERLTREKHR
-1472 QFSGTELL
+1472 QFSRTELL

-1492 CEVRYFPP
+1492 REVRYFPP

>member
-94 MEEIKQSQARED
+94 MQEIKQSQARED
-106 CITNE
+106 FITNE
-111 IEEIRRRRDEIKEDL
+111 IEEIRRRRDEINEDL

-133 RRREL
+133 QRREL

-154 ANRLEKIRAERRKYQ
+154 ANRLQKIRAERRKYQ

-188 SGESPESEK
+188 SSESLESEK
-197 SKDFTIGNETV
+197 SKDFTMGNETV

-247 KKAIKREKL
+247 RKVIKREKL

-288 TAGVAECINQDMEA
+288 TAVVAKCINEAMEA
-302 TNTTAK
+302 ANTTAK
-308 EKSAET
+308 EKNDET
-314 PKVTRIKPYV
+314 PRANGIKPSV
-324 DTSSHIAECKQVQ
+324 DTSSDIAESKQVQ
-337 APYYSGLITNGTKNK
+337 APHSSGLITNGAK
-352 MEENVLSEEELDC
+352 V
-365 DSFTESSGYERK
+365 
-377 MAELNEKSRRLKA
+377 EK
-390 QFAEENRQAVES
+390 FG
-402 MNKTMEEIKQSQARE
+402 
-417 DCITNEIEEIQ
+417 
-428 RRRDEIKEN
+428 
-437 LKRLDEKLGE
+437 EK
-447 TLAEV
+447 LAEV
-452 DRLILGDTDSMVDET
+452 DRLILGDTDSVVDET
-467 VDSQQSNPKYS
+467 ADSQQSNPKYS

-504 SSQVSQSAE
+504 RSQVSQSAE

-547 EFSKALETIIP
+547 ELSKALETIIP

-574 EEPKLHKQNVEKE
+574 EEPKLHKQNMEME
-587 FGKLKRENTEL
+587 FGKLKKENTKL

-629 VKQLQSKE
+629 VEQLQSKE

-676 DDADYLEESLK
+676 DDVDYLEESLK

-699 VDELRIMIQEMKR
+699 VDELTIMIQEMKR

-727 EEVELL
+727 EEIELL
-733 NGSLELNEKRT
+733 NGSLELNEHRT
-744 VLLESQVDVFEAERK
+744 VLLESQVHAFEAERK
-759 QLWGNVDFLEGS
+759 QLRGDVDFLEDS
-771 LRNSQ
+771 LKNSQ
-776 ESNEDLTFEV
+776 ERNEDLTFEN
-786 DELKIMMQEMKRE
+786 DELTIMMQEMQRE

-805 HGCRHLRE
+805 HGCGHLRE

-818 NGSLELKQQNVTLL
+818 NGSLVLKEQRVTLL
-832 ESQVDAFKEERCSF
+832 ESQVDAFKEESCSF
-846 QNVTQSMKREIEILK
+846 QNVAQSMEREIEILK
-861 KENVTKTM
+861 KENVTKTT

-881 ISDLKDDIAKLQQEK
+881 ISDLKDEIVKLQQEK

-903 SKESGRDHHLYELRC
+903 SKESEKGYQLSELRC
-918 EKSSMTG
+918 EKSKITG
-925 TLEDHITRLRRE
+925 ALEDHITRLRRD
-937 NCTLTARLSKA
+937 NRTLTARLSKA

-961 VQLLENQLKNVTEAA
+961 VKLLENQLKNVTEAA

-1001 KNLIEE
+1001 KSLIEE
-1007 ITQER
+1007 IRQER
-1012 CDKDRLEQQS
+1012 CDKDRLELQS
-1022 RRIREPETQLQKMGD
+1022 ERIRELETQLQRMED
-1037 MKINTIRSVDALV
+1037 MKRNTIHSVDALV
-1050 LEVKQESSE
+1050 LEVKQERSE
-1059 KERLKKRAM
+1059 KDLLRKRAM
-1068 QAKKVASC
+1068 EAEEVGPC

-1088 EDQLRAED
+1088 ENHLHEKD
-1096 ELINAT
+1096 EMTNVT
-1102 LMSLNNKESS
+1102 LASLKNNKSS
-1112 LQEATA
+1112 LQEAKA
-1118 TIDMLTK
+1118 TIDMLT
-1125 ELEREKWEKKYL
+1125 EQLEREKSEKEALK
-1137 RKAVE
+1137 RAVE
-1142 VSECNSHND
+1142 VFECNSQNE
-1151 KRLTEDIETL
+1151 KRLTEDIEKL
-1161 EKRLLEMS
+1161 EKQLKEMN
-1169 DLREKTLISLKEK
+1169 DLREETLISLKEK

-1216 KTGKAHR
+1216 KTGKAYR

-1238 GSFIA
+1238 GWFIA

-1264 VMKKKEAHAQRV
+1264 VMKKKEAYAERV
-1276 LDKLREDLN
+1276 LDKLRDDLN
-1285 ERGEVIQDL
+1285 EKGEVIQDL

-1312 EDIQCQ
+1312 KDIQCQ
-1318 NAELIQCLG
+1318 NAQLIQCLG

-1334 KTQRYLKEKE
+1334 KTQRYLKENE

-1395 LTEVRKELVIA
+1395 LTEVKKELDIA
-1406 ASFIEKQNEQCAN
+1406 VSIIEKQNERCAN
-1419 LRTCAMRK
+1419 LRTYAMRK
-1427 TRDADKMQGELK
+1427 TRDAGKMQDELK
-1439 RFSTQL
+1439 RFSTRL
-1445 ENSRNENANLHR
+1445 ENSRDENANLHR
-1457 ALLAATERLTREKQR
+1457 ALLAATARLTREKHR
-1472 QFSGTELL
+1472 QFSGTELP

-1485 RKSSESS
+1485 RKSFESS

>member
-1 MCRETEEKEEN
+1 MCREREEEQEN
-12 IKIIKGDTTV
+12 IKLIKGDTTV
-22 TSSAQNIRLE
+22 TSSAQNIRLD

-60 GYERKMAELN
+60 GYQRKMAELN
-70 EKSRRLKAQF
+70 KKFRRLKAQF
-80 AEENRQAVESMNKT
+80 AKENRQAVESTNKT
-94 MEEIKQSQARED
+94 MEEIKQSQARVD
-106 CITNE
+106 CIANE
-111 IEEIRRRRDEIKEDL
+111 IEEMRRRRDEIKEDL

-133 RRREL
+133 QRRDL
-138 EDKKWR
+138 EDKKWK
-144 EKMDKKKKRV
+144 EKMDMKNKKL
-154 ANRLEKIRAERRKYQ
+154 ANILEKIRAKRRKYQ
-169 EGTADEN
+169 EETGAEN
-176 DSTEGYDQPDKN
+176 DSTEGHDQQDKN
-188 SGESPESEK
+188 SSEIPESEK
-197 SKDFTIGNETV
+197 SKDVTIGNETV
-208 INKDAGNEVL
+208 IDEDVGNEVL
-218 REPYQIIEYKSVK
+218 REPHQIIEYKSVK
-231 ELEKKRKEV
+231 ELEEKRKEL

-262 KIEKQKRKVARKLE
+262 KIEKHKLK

-308 EKSAET
+308 EKSVET

-324 DTSSHIAECKQVQ
+324 DTSSHIAESKQVQ

-365 DSFTESSGYERK
+365 DSFTESSGYQRK
-377 MAELNEKSRRLKA
+377 MAELNKKFRRLKA
-390 QFAEENRQAVES
+390 QFAKENRQAVES
-402 MNKTMEEIKQSQARE
+402 TNKTMEEIKQSQARE

-437 LKRLDEKLGE
+437 LRRLDEKLGE
-447 TLAEV
+447 TFAEV

-478 KEEVPRQDNFDCFP
+478 KEEVPRRDNFDCFP

-504 SSQVSQSAE
+504 RSQVSQSAE

-522 ECDALPRYEQ
+522 ECDALPSYEQ
-532 SVAAVVNITEYLIQQ
+532 SVVAVVNITEYLIQQ
-547 EFSKALETIIP
+547 ELSKALETIIP

-563 YTSRSEEKISE
+563 NTSRSEKKISE
-574 EEPKLHKQNVEKE
+574 EELKLHKENVEKE

-598 EMQICIINEELETY
+598 EMQICVINEELETY

-629 VKQLQSKE
+629 VKQLQSKKE
-637 EYKERELANLKSD
+637 FKERELANLKSD

-676 DDADYLEESLK
+676 DDVDYLEESLK

-699 VDELRIMIQEMKR
+699 VDELTIMIQEMKR

-733 NGSLELNEKRT
+733 NGSLELNEQRT
-744 VLLESQVDVFEAERK
+744 VLLESQLDAFEAERK
-759 QLWGNVDFLEGS
+759 QLWGHVDFLEGS

-776 ESNEDLTFEV
+776 ESNKDLTFEV
-786 DELKIMMQEMKRE
+786 NELKIMMQELKSE
-799 NTQLSR
+799 NTELSR

-818 NGSLELKQQNVTLL
+818 NGSLELKEQRVTLL
-832 ESQVDAFKEERCSF
+832 ESQVDAFKEESCSL
-846 QNVTQSMKREIEILK
+846 QNAAQNMKREIEILTN
-861 KENVTKTM
+861 ENATKTTE
-869 QLHKLQCETSKT
+869 LHKLECETSKT

-903 SKESGRDHHLYELRC
+903 SKESEKDHHLYELRC
-918 EKSSMTG
+918 KKSSVTK
-925 TLEDHITRLRRE
+925 TLEDHLTRLRRE

-948 YEKDDQLIELREK
+948 YEKDDQLIELRGK

-1022 RRIREPETQLQKMGD
+1022 RRIRELETQLKKMED
-1037 MKINTIRSVDALV
+1037 MKRNTNRSVDALV

-1068 QAKKVASC
+1068 QAEKVCSC

-1096 ELINAT
+1096 ELTNAT

-1125 ELEREKWEKKYL
+1125 ELEREKSEKETL

-1161 EKRLLEMS
+1161 LKRLAEMS
-1169 DLREKTLISLKEK
+1169 DLREKTLIPLREK

-1189 HDEINELTQ
+1189 HNEISELTQ

-1206 KKFFKRKAKA
+1206 KKCFKRKAKA
-1216 KTGKAHR
+1216 KTGEAYR

-1238 GSFIA
+1238 GSLIT

-1264 VMKKKEAHAQRV
+1264 VMKKKEAHAERV
-1276 LDKLREDLN
+1276 LHKLREDLN

-1299 DSAKE
+1299 ESARE
-1304 LSSMRRQL
+1304 LLSMRRQL
-1312 EDIQCQ
+1312 KDIQCQ
-1318 NAELIQCLG
+1318 NAQLIQCLG

-1353 LRLKCSLLRAME
+1353 LRLKCSLLKAME

-1382 KEKGLEITRIETT
+1382 KEKGLEITRIEKT
-1395 LTEVRKELVIA
+1395 LTEVRRKLVIA

-1419 LRTCAMRK
+1419 LRTCAMKK
-1427 TRDADKMQGELK
+1427 TRGADKMQDELK

-1457 ALLAATERLTREKQR
+1457 ALLAATERLTREKHR
-1472 QFSGTELL
+1472 QFSRTELL

>member
-12 IKIIKGDTTV
+12 IKVIKDDTTV

-32 TEFGTKNKMEEN
+32 TEFDTKNKMEEN
-44 VLSEEELDCDS
+44 VLSEEELVCDF

-80 AEENRQAVESMNKT
+80 AEENKQAVESMNKT

-111 IEEIRRRRDEIKEDL
+111 IEEMRRRRDEIKEDL

-133 RRREL
+133 QRRDL

-154 ANRLEKIRAERRKYQ
+154 ANRLQKIRAERRKYQ

-188 SGESPESEK
+188 SGESSESEK
-197 SKDFTIGNETV
+197 SKDFTIGNEAV

-218 REPYQIIEYKSVK
+218 REPYQITEYKSVK

-247 KKAIKREKL
+247 KKAIKL

-288 TAGVAECINQDMEA
+288 TTVVAKCINEAIEA

-308 EKSAET
+308 EKNDDT
-314 PKVTRIKPYV
+314 PRVNGIKPYV
-324 DTSSHIAECKQVQ
+324 DTSSDIAESKQAQ
-337 APYYSGLITNGTKNK
+337 APDSSGLITNG
-352 MEENVLSEEELDC
+352 
-365 DSFTESSGYERK
+365 
-377 MAELNEKSRRLKA
+377 AEVEK
-390 QFAEENRQAVES
+390 F
-402 MNKTMEEIKQSQARE
+402 
-417 DCITNEIEEIQ
+417 
-428 RRRDEIKEN
+428 
-437 LKRLDEKLGE
+437 GE

-452 DRLILGDTDSMVDET
+452 DRLILGDTDSVVDKT
-467 VDSQQSNPKYS
+467 ADSQQSNPKYS

-504 SSQVSQSAE
+504 RSQVSQSAE
-513 NEDNEKNVH
+513 NEDNGKNVH

-547 EFSKALETIIP
+547 ELSKVLETIIP
-558 VSKKE
+558 ISKKE

-574 EEPKLHKQNVEKE
+574 EEPKLHKEIVEME
-587 FGKLKRENTEL
+587 FGRLTRENTEL

-629 VKQLQSKE
+629 VEQLQSKE
-637 EYKERELANLKSD
+637 EYKERELVNLKSD

-676 DDADYLEESLK
+676 DDVDYLEESLK

-699 VDELRIMIQEMKR
+699 VDELTIMIQEMKR
-712 EYRVEHSRWGCGHLR
+712 EYRLEHSRWGCGHLR

-733 NGSLELNEKRT
+733 NGSLELNEQRT
-744 VLLESQVDVFEAERK
+744 VLLKSQVDAFEAERK
-759 QLWGNVDFLEGS
+759 QLRGHVDFLEES
-771 LRNSQ
+771 LKNTQ
-776 ESNEDLTFEV
+776 ERNEDLTFEV
-786 DELKIMMQEMKRE
+786 GELKIKMQEMKRE

-818 NGSLELKQQNVTLL
+818 NGSLALKEQRVTQL
-832 ESQVDAFKEERCSF
+832 ESQVDAFKEESCSF
-846 QNVTQSMKREIEILK
+846 QNIAQSMEREIEILK
-861 KENVTKTM
+861 KENVTKTT
-869 QLHKLQCETSKT
+869 QLHKLKCETSKT

-903 SKESGRDHHLYELRC
+903 SKESEKDHHLYELRC
-918 EKSSMTG
+918 EKSSVTK

-948 YEKDDQLIELREK
+948 YEKDDQLTELREK

-976 TASVNSKEK
+976 TASVDSKEK

-1022 RRIREPETQLQKMGD
+1022 RRIRELETQLQKMED
-1037 MKINTIRSVDALV
+1037 MKRNTNHSVDALV
-1050 LEVKQESSE
+1050 LEVKQERSE

-1068 QAKKVASC
+1068 QAEKVCSC

-1096 ELINAT
+1096 ELTNAT
-1102 LMSLNNKESS
+1102 LMSLKNKESS

-1125 ELEREKWEKKYL
+1125 ELEREKSEKETL

-1161 EKRLLEMS
+1161 LKRLPEMS
-1169 DLREKTLISLKEK
+1169 DLREKTLISLREK

-1189 HDEINELTQ
+1189 HNEISELTQ

-1216 KTGKAHR
+1216 KTGKAYR

-1264 VMKKKEAHAQRV
+1264 VMKKKEAHAERV

-1318 NAELIQCLG
+1318 NAELIQCLR

-1375 EELTQVN
+1375 EELKQVN

-1395 LTEVRKELVIA
+1395 LTEVKKKLVIA

-1419 LRTCAMRK
+1419 LRTCAMKK
-1427 TRDADKMQGELK
+1427 TRDADKMQDELK

-1457 ALLAATERLTREKQR
+1457 ALLAATERLTREKHR
-1472 QFSGTELL
+1472 QFSRTELL

>member
-1 MCRETEEKEEN
+1 MCREREEEQEN
-12 IKIIKGDTTV
+12 IKLIKGDTTV

-44 VLSEEELDCDS
+44 VLSEEELDCSS

-60 GYERKMAELN
+60 GYQRKMAELN

-80 AEENRQAVESMNKT
+80 AEENKQAVKSMNKT
-94 MEEIKQSQARED
+94 MEEIKQSQAKED
-106 CITNE
+106 CIENE
-111 IEEIRRRRDEIKEDL
+111 IEEMRRRRDEIKEDL

-133 RRREL
+133 RRRDL

-144 EKMDKKKKRV
+144 EKMDMKNKKL
-154 ANRLEKIRAERRKYQ
+154 ANILEKIRAKRRKYQ
-169 EGTADEN
+169 EETGTEN
-176 DSTEGYDQPDKN
+176 DSTEGHDQQDKN
-188 SGESPESEK
+188 SSESLESEK
-197 SKDFTIGNETV
+197 SKDVTIGNETV
-208 INKDAGNEVL
+208 INEDVGNEVL
-218 REPYQIIEYKSVK
+218 REPHQIIENKSVK
-231 ELEKKRKEV
+231 ELEEKRKEL

-262 KIEKQKRKVARKLE
+262 KIEKHKLE

-308 EKSAET
+308 EKSDET
-314 PKVTRIKPYV
+314 PKVTRVKPYV
-324 DTSSHIAECKQVQ
+324 DTSSDIAESKQVQ

-352 MEENVLSEEELDC
+352 MKENVLSEEELDC
-365 DSFTESSGYERK
+365 SSFTESSGYQRK

-390 QFAEENRQAVES
+390 QFAKENRQAVES
-402 MNKTMEEIKQSQARE
+402 TNKTMQEIKQSQARE

-467 VDSQQSNPKYS
+467 VDSQQSNPEYS
-478 KEEVPRQDNFDCFP
+478 KEEMPRQDNFDCFP

-504 SSQVSQSAE
+504 RSQVSQSAE

-522 ECDALPRYEQ
+522 ECDALSRYEQ

-547 EFSKALETIIP
+547 ELSKALETIIP

-574 EEPKLHKQNVEKE
+574 EEPKLHKQSMEME
-587 FGKLKRENTEL
+587 FGKLKKENTEL

-629 VKQLQSKE
+629 VEQLQSKE

-676 DDADYLEESLK
+676 DDIDYLEESLK
-687 DSQESNETLTFE
+687 DGQESNETLTFE
-699 VDELRIMIQEMKR
+699 VHELTIMIQEMKR

-733 NGSLELNEKRT
+733 NGSLELNEQRT
-744 VLLESQVDVFEAERK
+744 VLLESQLDAFEAERK
-759 QLWGNVDFLEGS
+759 QFWGHVDFLEGS

-786 DELKIMMQEMKRE
+786 DELKIMMQELKKE
-799 NTQLSR
+799 NTELSR

-818 NGSLELKQQNVTLL
+818 NGSLELKEQRVTLL
-832 ESQVDAFKEERCSF
+832 ESQVDAFKEESCSL
-846 QNVTQSMKREIEILK
+846 QNAAQNMKREIEILK
-861 KENVTKTM
+861 NENATKTTE
-869 QLHKLQCETSKT
+869 LHKLKCETSKT

-896 SALSSEL
+896 STLSSEL
-903 SKESGRDHHLYELRC
+903 SKESEKDHHLYELRC
-918 EKSSMTG
+918 EKSSVTK
-925 TLEDHITRLRRE
+925 TLEDHLTRLRRE

-976 TASVNSKEK
+976 TASVDSKEK
-985 EMEEDYRI
+985 EMEEDYLI

-1022 RRIREPETQLQKMGD
+1022 RRIRELETQLQKMED
-1037 MKINTIRSVDALV
+1037 MKRNTNRSVDALV
-1050 LEVKQESSE
+1050 LEAKQESSE

-1068 QAKKVASC
+1068 QAEKVCSC
-1076 REKELEKRIELL
+1076 REKEFEKRIELL

-1096 ELINAT
+1096 ELTNAT

-1125 ELEREKWEKKYL
+1125 ELEREKSEKKSL

-1142 VSECNSHND
+1142 ASECNSHND

-1161 EKRLLEMS
+1161 LKRLQEMS
-1169 DLREKTLISLKEK
+1169 DLRKKTLISLKEK

-1189 HDEINELTQ
+1189 RDEISDLTQ

-1216 KTGKAHR
+1216 KTGEAYR

-1264 VMKKKEAHAQRV
+1264 VMKKKEAHAERV

-1312 EDIQCQ
+1312 KDIQCQ
-1318 NAELIQCLG
+1318 NTELIQCLG

-1344 ASLDVTNET
+1344 AGLDITNET

-1395 LTEVRKELVIA
+1395 LTEVRKKLVIA

-1419 LRTCAMRK
+1419 LRTCAMKK
-1427 TRDADKMQGELK
+1427 TRDVDKMQGELK

-1457 ALLAATERLTREKQR
+1457 ALLAATERLTREKHR
-1472 QFSGTELL
+1472 QFSRTELL

-1492 CEVRYFPP
+1492 REVRYFPP

>member
-44 VLSEEELDCDS
+44 VFSEEELDCSS

-94 MEEIKQSQARED
+94 MEKIKQSQARED

-111 IEEIRRRRDEIKEDL
+111 IEEMRRRRDEIKEDL

-133 RRREL
+133 QRREL

-188 SGESPESEK
+188 SSESPESEK

-218 REPYQIIEYKSVK
+218 RESYQIIEYKSVK

-288 TAGVAECINQDMEA
+288 TTVVAKCINEALEA
-302 TNTTAK
+302 TNTMAK
-308 EKSAET
+308 EKNDET
-314 PKVTRIKPYV
+314 PRANGIKPYV
-324 DTSSHIAECKQVQ
+324 DTSSDIAESKQAQ
-337 APYYSGLITNGTKNK
+337 APHSSGLIMNG
-352 MEENVLSEEELDC
+352 
-365 DSFTESSGYERK
+365 
-377 MAELNEKSRRLKA
+377 AE
-390 QFAEENRQAVES
+390 V
-402 MNKTMEEIKQSQARE
+402 
-417 DCITNEIEEIQ
+417 
-428 RRRDEIKEN
+428 
-437 LKRLDEKLGE
+437 EKLGE
-447 TLAEV
+447 TLAKV
-452 DRLILGDTDSMVDET
+452 DRLILGHTDSMVDET
-467 VDSQQSNPKYS
+467 ADSQQSNRKYS
-478 KEEVPRQDNFDCFP
+478 KEMVPRQDNFDCFP

-504 SSQVSQSAE
+504 RSQVSQSAE
-513 NEDNEKNVH
+513 NEDNEKNVL
-522 ECDALPRYEQ
+522 ECDALSRYEQ

-547 EFSKALETIIP
+547 ELSKALETIIP

-563 YTSRSEEKISE
+563 YISRSEEKISE
-574 EEPKLHKQNVEKE
+574 EEPKLHKQNVEME

-676 DDADYLEESLK
+676 DDVDYLEESLK

-699 VDELRIMIQEMKR
+699 VDELTIMIQEMKR

-733 NGSLELNEKRT
+733 NGSLELNEQRT
-744 VLLESQVDVFEAERK
+744 VLLESQVDAFEAERK
-759 QLWGNVDFLEGS
+759 QLRGDVDFLEES
-771 LRNSQ
+771 LKNSQ
-776 ESNEDLTFEV
+776 EGNEDLTFEV
-786 DELKIMMQEMKRE
+786 DELKIMIQEMKKE

-805 HGCRHLRE
+805 HGCGHLRE

-818 NGSLELKQQNVTLL
+818 NGSLELKEQRVTLL
-832 ESQVDAFKEERCSF
+832 KSQVDAFKEESCSF

-861 KENVTKTM
+861 KENVTKTT
-869 QLHKLQCETSKT
+869 QLHKLKCETSKT

-948 YEKDDQLIELREK
+948 YEKDDQLTELREK

-1022 RRIREPETQLQKMGD
+1022 KRIRELETQLQKMED
-1037 MKINTIRSVDALV
+1037 MKRNTNHSVDALV
-1050 LEVKQESSE
+1050 LEVKQERSE

-1068 QAKKVASC
+1068 QAKKVGSC
-1076 REKELEKRIELL
+1076 REKELEERIELL
-1088 EDQLRAED
+1088 ENQLRAED
-1096 ELINAT
+1096 ELTNAT
-1102 LMSLNNKESS
+1102 LMSLKNKESS

-1125 ELEREKWEKKYL
+1125 ELEREKSEKETL

-1151 KRLTEDIETL
+1151 KRLTENIETL

-1223 LNLIQKGTKRYTQER
+1223 WNLIQKGTKRYTQEK

-1264 VMKKKEAHAQRV
+1264 VMKKKEAHAERV
-1276 LDKLREDLN
+1276 LHKLREDLN
-1285 ERGEVIQDL
+1285 ERGEFIQDL

-1318 NAELIQCLG
+1318 NAELIQCLE

-1353 LRLKCSLLRAME
+1353 LRLKCSFLRAME
-1365 AKLCLTKKEI
+1365 TKLCLTKKEI

-1395 LTEVRKELVIA
+1395 LTEVRKKLVIA

-1419 LRTCAMRK
+1419 LRTCAMKK

-1457 ALLAATERLTREKQR
+1457 ALLASTERLTREKQR

-1480 KDGHE
+1480 KDGHG

>member
-1 MCRETEEKEEN
+1 
-12 IKIIKGDTTV
+12 
-22 TSSAQNIRLE
+22 
-32 TEFGTKNKMEEN
+32 MEEN

-60 GYERKMAELN
+60 GYQRKMAELN
-70 EKSRRLKAQF
+70 KKSRRLKAQF
-80 AEENRQAVESMNKT
+80 AKENRQAVESTSKT
-94 MEEIKQSQARED
+94 MEEIKQSQARVD
-106 CITNE
+106 CIENE
-111 IEEIRRRRDEIKEDL
+111 IEEMRRRRDEIKEDL

-133 RRREL
+133 QRRDL
-138 EDKKWR
+138 EDKKWK
-144 EKMDKKKKRV
+144 EKMDMKNKKL
-154 ANRLEKIRAERRKYQ
+154 ANILEKIRVKRRKYQ
-169 EGTADEN
+169 EETDAEN
-176 DSTEGYDQPDKN
+176 DSTEGHDQQDKN
-188 SGESPESEK
+188 SSESPESEK
-197 SKDFTIGNETV
+197 SKDVTIGNETV
-208 INKDAGNEVL
+208 INEDVGNEVL
-218 REPYQIIEYKSVK
+218 REPHQIIEYKSVK
-231 ELEKKRKEV
+231 ELEKKRKEL

-262 KIEKQKRKVARKLE
+262 KIEKHKLK

-308 EKSAET
+308 EKSVET

-324 DTSSHIAECKQVQ
+324 DTSSHIAESKQVQ

-365 DSFTESSGYERK
+365 SSFTESSGYQRK
-377 MAELNEKSRRLKA
+377 MAELDEKSRRLKA
-390 QFAEENRQAVES
+390 QFAKENRQAVES
-402 MNKTMEEIKQSQARE
+402 TNKTMEEIKQSQARE
-417 DCITNEIEEIQ
+417 DCITNEIEIQ

-437 LKRLDEKLGE
+437 LRRLDEKLGE
-447 TLAEV
+447 TFAEV
-452 DRLILGDTDSMVDET
+452 DRLILGDTYSMVDET
-467 VDSQQSNPKYS
+467 VDSQQSNLKYS

-504 SSQVSQSAE
+504 RSQVSQSAE

-522 ECDALPRYEQ
+522 ECDALSRYEQ

-547 EFSKALETIIP
+547 ELSKALVTITL

-574 EEPKLHKQNVEKE
+574 EEPKPHKQNMEMEFEK
-587 FGKLKRENTEL
+587 LRRENTEL
-598 EMQICIINEELETY
+598 EMQICVINEELETY

-623 DGSKVE
+623 DGSKAE
-629 VKQLQSKE
+629 VKQLQSKKE
-637 EYKERELANLKSD
+637 FKERELANLKSD

-676 DDADYLEESLK
+676 DDVDYLEESLK

-699 VDELRIMIQEMKR
+699 VDELTIMIQEMKR

-733 NGSLELNEKRT
+733 NGSLELNEQRT
-744 VLLESQVDVFEAERK
+744 VLLESQLDAFEAERK
-759 QLWGNVDFLEGS
+759 QLWGHVDFLEGS

-776 ESNEDLTFEV
+776 ESNKDLTFEV
-786 DELKIMMQEMKRE
+786 NELKIMMQELKRE
-799 NTQLSR
+799 NTELSR

-818 NGSLELKQQNVTLL
+818 NGSLELKEQRVTLL
-832 ESQVDAFKEERCSF
+832 ESQVDAFKEESCSL
-846 QNVTQSMKREIEILK
+846 QNAAQNMKREIEILTN
-861 KENVTKTM
+861 ENATKTTE
-869 QLHKLQCETSKT
+869 LHKLECETSKT

-903 SKESGRDHHLYELRC
+903 SKESEKDHHLYELRC
-918 EKSSMTG
+918 KKSSVTK
-925 TLEDHITRLRRE
+925 TLEDHLTRLRRE

-1022 RRIREPETQLQKMGD
+1022 RRIRELETQLQKMED
-1037 MKINTIRSVDALV
+1037 MKRNTNRSVDALV
-1050 LEVKQESSE
+1050 LEAKQESSE

-1068 QAKKVASC
+1068 QAEKVCSC
-1076 REKELEKRIELL
+1076 REKELEERIELL

-1096 ELINAT
+1096 ELTNAT

-1125 ELEREKWEKKYL
+1125 ELEREKSEKETL

-1161 EKRLLEMS
+1161 LKRLAEMS
-1169 DLREKTLISLKEK
+1169 DLREKTLISLKVK

-1189 HDEINELTQ
+1189 HNEISELTQ

-1206 KKFFKRKAKA
+1206 KMFFKRKAKA
-1216 KTGKAHR
+1216 KTGEAYR

-1264 VMKKKEAHAQRV
+1264 AMKKKEAHAERV

-1299 DSAKE
+1299 ESARE
-1304 LSSMRRQL
+1304 LLSMRRQL
-1312 EDIQCQ
+1312 KDIQCQ
-1318 NAELIQCLG
+1318 NAQLIQCLG

-1353 LRLKCSLLRAME
+1353 LRLKCSLLKAME

-1382 KEKGLEITRIETT
+1382 KEKGLEITRIEKT
-1395 LTEVRKELVIA
+1395 LTEVRRKLVIA

-1419 LRTCAMRK
+1419 LRTCAMKK

-1439 RFSTQL
+1439 SFSTQL

-1457 ALLAATERLTREKQR
+1457 ALLAATERLTREKHR
-1472 QFSGTELL
+1472 QFSRTELL

-1492 CEVRYFPP
+1492 REVRYFPP

>member
-1 MCRETEEKEEN
+1 MILCRETEEEQEN

-44 VLSEEELDCDS
+44 VLSKEELDRSS

-60 GYERKMAELN
+60 GYEWKMAELN

-80 AEENRQAVESMNKT
+80 AEENKQAVESMNKT
-94 MEEIKQSQARED
+94 MEEIKQSQAKVD
-106 CITNE
+106 CIANE
-111 IEEIRRRRDEIKEDL
+111 IEEKRRRRDEIKEDL

-133 RRREL
+133 QRRDL

-144 EKMDKKKKRV
+144 EKMDMKNKKL
-154 ANRLEKIRAERRKYQ
+154 ANILEKIRAKRRKYQ
-169 EGTADEN
+169 EDTGAEN
-176 DSTEGYDQPDKN
+176 DSTEGHDQQDKN
-188 SGESPESEK
+188 SSESPESEK
-197 SKDFTIGNETV
+197 SKDVTKGNETV
-208 INKDAGNEVL
+208 INEDVGNEVL
-218 REPYQIIEYKSVK
+218 REPHQIIEYKSVK
-231 ELEKKRKEV
+231 ELEEKRKEL

-262 KIEKQKRKVARKLE
+262 NIEKHKLE

-337 APYYSGLITNGTKNK
+337 APYYSGLVTNGTKNK
-352 MEENVLSEEELDC
+352 MEEIVLSEEELDC
-365 DSFTESSGYERK
+365 SSFTESSGYQRK

-402 MNKTMEEIKQSQARE
+402 MNKTMEKIKQSQARE

-447 TLAEV
+447 TFAEV

-504 SSQVSQSAE
+504 RSQVSQSAE

-547 EFSKALETIIP
+547 GLSKALETIIP

-574 EEPKLHKQNVEKE
+574 EEPKLHKQNVEME

-676 DDADYLEESLK
+676 DDVDYLEESLK

-699 VDELRIMIQEMKR
+699 VDELTIMIQEMKR

-733 NGSLELNEKRT
+733 NGSLELNEQRT
-744 VLLESQVDVFEAERK
+744 VLLESQVHAFEAERK
-759 QLWGNVDFLEGS
+759 QLRGDFDFLEES

-818 NGSLELKQQNVTLL
+818 NGSLELKEQRVTLL
-832 ESQVDAFKEERCSF
+832 KSQVDAFKEESCSF

-861 KENVTKTM
+861 KENVTKTT

-961 VQLLENQLKNVTEAA
+961 VKLLENQLKNVTEAA

-1012 CDKDRLEQQS
+1012 CDKDRLEQQYK
-1022 RRIREPETQLQKMGD
+1022 RIRELETQLQKMED
-1037 MKINTIRSVDALV
+1037 MKRNTKHSVDALV
-1050 LEVKQESSE
+1050 LEVKQERSE

-1068 QAKKVASC
+1068 QAKKVGSC
-1076 REKELEKRIELL
+1076 REKELEERIELL
-1088 EDQLRAED
+1088 ENQLRAED
-1096 ELINAT
+1096 ELTNAT
-1102 LMSLNNKESS
+1102 LMSLKNKESS

-1118 TIDMLTK
+1118 TIDKWKVEKSEK
-1125 ELEREKWEKKYL
+1125 ETL

-1151 KRLTEDIETL
+1151 KRLTENIETL

-1169 DLREKTLISLKEK
+1169 YLREKTLISLKEK

-1223 LNLIQKGTKRYTQER
+1223 LNVIQKGTKRYTQER

-1318 NAELIQCLG
+1318 NAQLIQCLG

-1334 KTQRYLKEKE
+1334 KTQRYLKENE

-1395 LTEVRKELVIA
+1395 LTEVRKKLVIA

-1419 LRTCAMRK
+1419 LRTCAMKK
-1427 TRDADKMQGELK
+1427 TRDVDKMQYELK

-1457 ALLAATERLTREKQR
+1457 ALLAATERLTREKHR
-1472 QFSGTELL
+1472 QFSRTELL

>member
-1 MCRETEEKEEN
+1 MCREREEEQEN
-12 IKIIKGDTTV
+12 IKLIKGDTTV

-32 TEFGTKNKMEEN
+32 TESCTKKKMEEN

-60 GYERKMAELN
+60 GYQRKMAELN
-70 EKSRRLKAQF
+70 KKFRRLKAQF
-80 AEENRQAVESMNKT
+80 AKENRQAVESTNKT
-94 MEEIKQSQARED
+94 MEETKQSQARVD
-106 CITNE
+106 CIANE
-111 IEEIRRRRDEIKEDL
+111 IEEMRRRRDEIKEDL

-133 RRREL
+133 QRRDL
-138 EDKKWR
+138 EDKKWK
-144 EKMDKKKKRV
+144 EKMDMKNKKL
-154 ANRLEKIRAERRKYQ
+154 ANILEKIRAKRRKYQ
-169 EGTADEN
+169 EETGAEN
-176 DSTEGYDQPDKN
+176 DSTEGHDPQDKN
-188 SGESPESEK
+188 SSEIPESEK
-197 SKDFTIGNETV
+197 SKDVTIGNETV
-208 INKDAGNEVL
+208 IDEDVGNEVL
-218 REPYQIIEYKSVK
+218 REPHQIIEYKSVK
-231 ELEKKRKEV
+231 ELEEKRKEL

-262 KIEKQKRKVARKLE
+262 KIEKHKLK

-308 EKSAET
+308 EKSVET

-324 DTSSHIAECKQVQ
+324 DTSSHIAESKQVQ

-352 MEENVLSEEELDC
+352 MEENVFSEEELDC
-365 DSFTESSGYERK
+365 SSFTESSGYQRK
-377 MAELNEKSRRLKA
+377 MAELDEKSRRLKA
-390 QFAEENRQAVES
+390 QFAKENRQAVES
-402 MNKTMEEIKQSQARE
+402 TNKTMEEIKQSQARE

-437 LKRLDEKLGE
+437 LRRLDEKLGE
-447 TLAEV
+447 TFAEV

-478 KEEVPRQDNFDCFP
+478 KEEVPRRDNFDCFP

-504 SSQVSQSAE
+504 RSQVSQSAE

-522 ECDALPRYEQ
+522 ECDALPSYEQ
-532 SVAAVVNITEYLIQQ
+532 SVVAVVNITEYLIQQ
-547 EFSKALETIIP
+547 ELSKALETIIP

-563 YTSRSEEKISE
+563 NTSRSEEKISE
-574 EEPKLHKQNVEKE
+574 EEPKLHKENVEKE

-598 EMQICIINEELETY
+598 EMQICVINEELETY

-676 DDADYLEESLK
+676 DDVDYLEESLK

-699 VDELRIMIQEMKR
+699 VDELTIMIQEMKR

-733 NGSLELNEKRT
+733 NGSLELNEQRT
-744 VLLESQVDVFEAERK
+744 VLLESQVNAFEAERK
-759 QLWGNVDFLEGS
+759 QLWGHVDFLEGS

-786 DELKIMMQEMKRE
+786 DELKIMMQELKRE
-799 NTQLSR
+799 NTELSR

-818 NGSLELKQQNVTLL
+818 NGSLELKEQRVTLL
-832 ESQVDAFKEERCSF
+832 ESQVDAFKEESCSL
-846 QNVTQSMKREIEILK
+846 QNAAQNMKREIEILTN
-861 KENVTKTM
+861 ENATKTTE
-869 QLHKLQCETSKT
+869 LHKLECETSKT

-903 SKESGRDHHLYELRC
+903 SKESEKDHHLYELRC
-918 EKSSMTG
+918 EKSSVTK
-925 TLEDHITRLRRE
+925 TLEDHLTRLRRE

-1022 RRIREPETQLQKMGD
+1022 KRIRELETQLQKMED
-1037 MKINTIRSVDALV
+1037 MKRNTNHSVDALV
-1050 LEVKQESSE
+1050 LEVKQERSE

-1068 QAKKVASC
+1068 QAEKVCSC

-1088 EDQLRAED
+1088 ENQLRAED
-1096 ELINAT
+1096 ELTNAT
-1102 LMSLNNKESS
+1102 LMSLKNKESS

-1125 ELEREKWEKKYL
+1125 ELEREKSEKETL

-1161 EKRLLEMS
+1161 LKRLAEMS
-1169 DLREKTLISLKEK
+1169 DLREKTLISLREK

-1189 HDEINELTQ
+1189 HNEISELTQ
-1198 QIAHKKSH
+1198 QIARKKSH

-1216 KTGKAHR
+1216 KTGKAYR

-1238 GSFIA
+1238 GSFIT

-1264 VMKKKEAHAQRV
+1264 VMKKKEAYAERV
-1276 LDKLREDLN
+1276 LHKLREDLN

-1318 NAELIQCLG
+1318 NAELIQCLR

-1365 AKLCLTKKEI
+1365 TKLCLTKKEI

-1395 LTEVRKELVIA
+1395 LTEVKKKLVIA

-1419 LRTCAMRK
+1419 LRTCAMKK
-1427 TRDADKMQGELK
+1427 TRDADKMQDELK

-1457 ALLAATERLTREKQR
+1457 ALLAATERLTREKHR
-1472 QFSGTELL
+1472 QFSRTELL

>member
-1 MCRETEEKEEN
+1 MCLNNQVCKDAKESREESSAREKSSAARAEEVKSEVTKANRSSNQVCKDERESREE
-12 IKIIKGDTTV
+12 
-22 TSSAQNIRLE
+22 SSAQNIRLE

-44 VLSEEELDCDS
+44 FFSEEELDCSS

-60 GYERKMAELN
+60 GYQRKMAELN

-94 MEEIKQSQARED
+94 MEKIKQSQARED

-144 EKMDKKKKRV
+144 EKMDEKKKRV
-154 ANRLEKIRAERRKYQ
+154 ANRLEKIRVERRKYQ

-176 DSTEGYDQPDKN
+176 DSTEGYDQQDKN
-188 SGESPESEK
+188 SSESPESEK

-288 TAGVAECINQDMEA
+288 TTVVAKCINEAIEA

-308 EKSAET
+308 EKNDDPSR
-314 PKVTRIKPYV
+314 VNGIKPYV
-324 DTSSHIAECKQVQ
+324 DTSSDIAESKQFQ
-337 APYYSGLITNGTKNK
+337 APHSSGLITTG
-352 MEENVLSEEELDC
+352 
-365 DSFTESSGYERK
+365 
-377 MAELNEKSRRLKA
+377 AEVEK
-390 QFAEENRQAVES
+390 F
-402 MNKTMEEIKQSQARE
+402 
-417 DCITNEIEEIQ
+417 
-428 RRRDEIKEN
+428 
-437 LKRLDEKLGE
+437 GE

-452 DRLILGDTDSMVDET
+452 DRLILGDTDSVVDET
-467 VDSQQSNPKYS
+467 ADSQQSNPKYS

-504 SSQVSQSAE
+504 RSQVSQSAE

-522 ECDALPRYEQ
+522 ECDALSKYEQ

-547 EFSKALETIIP
+547 ELSKALETITLIR
-558 VSKKE
+558 KKE
-563 YTSRSEEKISE
+563 YTSRLEEKISE
-574 EEPKLHKQNVEKE
+574 EEPKLHKENVEME

-623 DGSKVE
+623 DGSKAE
-629 VKQLQSKE
+629 VKRLQSKE
-637 EYKERELANLKSD
+637 EYKERELANLQSY

-676 DDADYLEESLK
+676 DDVDYLEESLK

-699 VDELRIMIQEMKR
+699 VDELTIMIQEMKR

-733 NGSLELNEKRT
+733 NGSLELNEQRT
-744 VLLESQVDVFEAERK
+744 VLLESQVHAFEAERK
-759 QLWGNVDFLEGS
+759 KLRGDVDFLEES
-771 LRNSQ
+771 LKNSQ
-776 ESNEDLTFEV
+776 EGNEDLTFEV
-786 DELKIMMQEMKRE
+786 DELKIKMQEMKKE

-805 HGCRHLRE
+805 HGCGHLRE

-818 NGSLELKQQNVTLL
+818 NGSLALKEQRVTQL
-832 ESQVDAFKEERCSF
+832 ESQVDAFKEESCSF
-846 QNVTQSMKREIEILK
+846 QNIAQSMEREIEILK
-861 KENVTKTM
+861 KENVTKTT
-869 QLHKLQCETSKT
+869 QLHKLKCETSKT
-881 ISDLKDDIAKLQQEK
+881 ISDLKDDIVKLQQEK

-903 SKESGRDHHLYELRC
+903 SKESEKGYQLSELRY
-918 EKSSMTG
+918 EKSKITG
-925 TLEDHITRLRRE
+925 ALEGHITRLRRE
-937 NCTLTARLSKA
+937 NRTLTATPSKA
-948 YEKDDQLIELREK
+948 YEKDDQLTELREK

-976 TASVNSKEK
+976 TVSVNSKEK

-1001 KNLIEE
+1001 KSLIEE
-1007 ITQER
+1007 IRHER
-1012 CDKDRLEQQS
+1012 CDKYRLELQS
-1022 RRIREPETQLQKMGD
+1022 ERIRELETQLQRMED
-1037 MKINTIRSVDALV
+1037 MKRNTIHSVDALV
-1050 LEVKQESSE
+1050 LEVKQERSE
-1059 KERLKKRAM
+1059 KDLLRKRAM
-1068 QAKKVASC
+1068 KAEEVGSY

-1088 EDQLRAED
+1088 ENHLHEKD
-1096 ELINAT
+1096 EMTNVT
-1102 LMSLNNKESS
+1102 LTSLKNNESS
-1112 LQEATA
+1112 LQEAKA
-1118 TIDMLTK
+1118 TIDMLT
-1125 ELEREKWEKKYL
+1125 EQLEREKSEEEALK
-1137 RKAVE
+1137 RAVE
-1142 VSECNSHND
+1142 VFECNSQNE
-1151 KRLTEDIETL
+1151 KRLTEDIEKL
-1161 EKRLLEMS
+1161 EKQLKEMN
-1169 DLREKTLISLKEK
+1169 DLREETLISLKEK
-1182 EWSLQEA
+1182 EWSLHEA

-1198 QIAHKKSH
+1198 QIAHKKSN
-1206 KKFFKRKAKA
+1206 KKFFKWKVKARK
-1216 KTGKAHR
+1216 GKAYR

-1264 VMKKKEAHAQRV
+1264 AMKKKEAHAERV
-1276 LDKLREDLN
+1276 LDRLREDLN

-1327 HKEEDLQ
+1327 NKEEDLQ
-1334 KTQRYLKEKE
+1334 KTQRYLKENE
-1344 ASLDVTNET
+1344 ASLDDANET
-1353 LRLKCSLLRAME
+1353 LRLKCTLLKTME

-1382 KEKGLEITRIETT
+1382 KEKGLEITRIEAT
-1395 LTEVRKELVIA
+1395 LTEVKKELDIA
-1406 ASFIEKQNEQCAN
+1406 ASIIEKQNERCAN
-1419 LRTCAMRK
+1419 LRIYAMRK
-1427 TRDADKMQGELK
+1427 TRDAGKMQDELK

-1445 ENSRNENANLHR
+1445 ENSRDENANLHR
-1457 ALLAATERLTREKQR
+1457 ALLAATARLTREKHR
-1472 QFSGTELL
+1472 QFSGTELP